1 MKHTLKTFLLA
12 FVAMMVPIVGWG
24 QTNVSTSY
32 LPYATAIPDG
42 SFAYTVAGVDGD
54 YLDLKQIEGSL
65 ILANTPVI
73 LAKSELPNSG
83 VANASASEYLLG
95 TLVNQ
100 SVTIETGYSYFQL
113 NVEDTI
119 WYKVTEESFANDAGK
134 AYLKFPDSMVAG
146 KEKLYTIKED
156 APQNSCGENLTW
168 TLTDGE
174 LVIEGTG
181 AMYNFED
188 EAAPWFASKDE
199 IVKLTIKSGVTS
211 VGNYAFNKCDKITDV
226 VISNGVTTLGTHAFG
241 YCDGLTVV
249 SLPPS
254 VKTIGWSAFYTCQ
267 NLTTVNL
274 SEGVTR
280 IGEYSFADCRNLS
293 KLNIP
298 EGVTEI
304 GQWAFR
310 KCSFTSLILPST
322 LKTIQSYAFFD
333 CYELTSLTCL
343 ATTPPGLWNEAFA
356 TMNLSVPIYVP
367 SGSVDAYKSKEQ
379 WNAFTILS
387 ICSSES
393 DHNFVNG
400 ICTKCGAYEPAVDS
414 NSDGT
419 YEIGN
424 AGQLF
429 WFAEKVNA
437 DNFSI
442 MSVVLTADIDLENR
456 LWTPIAHYSDHNSR
470 PNRSW
475 RGTLDGQN
483 HVIKN
488 LNVHVTDGSEAG
500 LFSRGFLATLRNFG
514 VINATVINDSPQ
526 SVRAGVVAG
535 EFDQCTVSNVFSAG
549 NLVVITSNKQKG
561 GIAGECHQSPLTNCY
576 TTYDILTDTNVHS
589 ATNCFYLAD
598 EANASSAG
606 TAVTAAQMA
615 SGEVAYKL
623 GNAYGQ
629 TIGSDALPVFG
640 GAKVNYG
647 YVSCVKG
654 YTNAEV
660 SDTPLNHNYENG
672 ICSVCGTYEAATD
685 SNGDGTYEIGNAG
698 QLFWFAEY
706 VNSGNYSARAVLTA
720 DIDLENRPWTPIG
733 YFNDAV
739 DPYIDLHYRG
749 IFDGQNHIIKNLNV
763 HITDGSEAGFF
774 SRTRDAS
781 LRNFGIVNA
790 TVISDPLG
798 DKSSRAG
805 VVGGELHYTTVDNVY
820 TCGNITVITEYP
832 QKGGIAGESSATR
845 LNNCY
850 TTYGILTPTKDVSVN
865 NCFYLGNETNASS
878 AGSFMTVEQM
888 ASGEMAYKL
897 GNAYGQTIGTD
908 AYPVLGGAKVNYGY
922 ISCTAT
928 EKAYSNSEVRETQG
942 HNYID
947 GVCEH
952 CSEVTEARW
961 GTSLANL
968 TQAGTLKEALAAAM
982 SGSANYILMQKDVAG
997 ITTNAD
1003 PYLYITGGDFTLDL
1017 NGCSLTCD
1025 VYGPNVRGGA
1035 NLIIT
1040 DTSANKDGELIGIY
1054 GNITVKDA
1062 TVSILEGTIRD
1073 GLMLVHSGGRLNI
1086 SGGTIATNAI
1096 RTNEGAVATI
1106 SGGTLTNKRL
1116 YYSGG
1121 KVDLSTYTDLPG
1133 IQVRYELDTP
1143 TVIGPETILLPDDC
1157 GIFDEDGVLTEILSG
1172 DLSDYTI
1179 AKLPTIWY
1187 TVNFDANGGVGEME
1201 DANANGKYRLPE
1213 CTFTAP
1219 EGKMF
1224 KAWSVNEVEYQPNAV
1239 ITVAGNTTITAVWAT
1254 PYTLA
1259 FSANGG
1265 VGSLVALKTL
1275 STLTLPEC
1283 PFLAPEGKEFKAWR
1297 IGENEYAAG
1306 SVATLTEDAVAYA
1319 VWNDA
1324 YSELEVD
1331 IMPMFP
1337 DAGEGTTVRIMRDG
1351 IEIDRVEIMV
1361 AGEHAHRWIPYD
1373 SNHEYTFYWESR
1385 LGVSSWDVDVEI
1397 HLGPERIFREFGHN
1411 LEHEYRDRPF
1421 LTIPAKSSAGSTL
1434 ETLNIIDGE
1443 LPEYNVL
1450 REAEVG
1456 TLTYQRTLPNLEWNA
1471 LFLPFEIPLSEL
1483 EADYEVAYFNDMHAY
1498 DRNTDGQIDELE
1510 MEIILLSEG
1519 TLHAN
1524 HPYLIRA
1531 KSEAAK
1537 ELNLSLT
1544 DATIY
1549 NTEDRTTIT
1558 CSSAYMNF
1566 ELVGVYEQK
1575 TAAELDGC
1583 YAITTEGVWAPVAA
1597 GAVLNPFRL
1606 YLNMEARSGS
1616 PVKVNPAAL
1625 SKIRIRKMG
1634 DSVATDIDAV
1644 GVEGAGKQVIYD
1656 LSGRRV
1662 ENPGKGLYIVN
1673 GKKVM
1678 MK

>member
-24 QTNVSTSY
+24 QTNVSTFY
-32 LPYATAIPDG
+32 LSVATAIPDG
-42 SFAYTVAGVDGD
+42 VLAYTVAGVDGD
-54 YLDLKQIEGSL
+54 YLDLKQIEGSQ
-65 ILANTPVI
+65 IPANTPVI
-73 LAKSELPNSG
+73 LAESELPNSG

-100 SVTIETGYSYFQL
+100 SVTIEAGYSYFQL
-113 NVEDTI
+113 NVEDAI
-119 WYKVTEESFANDAGK
+119 WYKVTEESFVNDAGK

-168 TLTDGE
+168 SLTDGE

-211 VGNYAFNKCDKITDV
+211 VGNYAFNKCDKIADV
-226 VISNGVTTLGTHAFG
+226 VIPNGVTTLGTHAFG
-241 YCDGLTVV
+241 FCDGLTVV

-254 VKTIGWSAFYTCQ
+254 VQTIGWSAFYECEG
-267 NLTTVNL
+267 LKTVNL

-310 KCSFTSLILPST
+310 NCSFTSLILPST
-322 LKTIQSYAFFD
+322 LTAIQSNAFFD
-333 CYELTSLTCL
+333 CNKLTSLTCL

-356 TMNLSVPIYVP
+356 RMNLSVPIYVP

-379 WNAFTILS
+379 WNAFTILP

-393 DHNFVNG
+393 EHNFVNG

-414 NSDGT
+414 NSDGY

-424 AGQLF
+424 AGQLY
-429 WFAEKVNA
+429 WFAAQVNRGSNYINA
-437 DNFSI
+437 
-442 MSVVLTADIDLENR
+442 VLTADIDLENR
-456 LWTPIAHYSDHNSR
+456 KWSPIGYYTDDPYVN
-470 PNRSW
+470 NCYK
-475 RGTLDGQN
+475 GVFDGNN

-488 LNVHVTDGSEAG
+488 LNVHVSDGSEAG
-500 LFSRGFLATLRNFG
+500 LFSRLTNGTLKNLG
-514 VINATVINDSPQ
+514 VINATVQ
-526 SVRAGVVAG
+526 SDHIIGGNSYRAGVLAG
-535 EFDQCTVSNVFSAG
+535 EINDAIITNVFSSGA
-549 NLVVITSNKQKG
+549 LSIVTDHQEKG
-561 GIAGECHQSPLTNCY
+561 GIAGECNHSILTNCY
-576 TTYDILTDTNVHS
+576 TTYGALAATNVRV

-629 TIGSDALPVFG
+629 TIG
-640 GAKVNYG
+640 
-647 YVSCVKG
+647 
-654 YTNAEV
+654 
-660 SDTPLNHNYENG
+660 
-672 ICSVCGTYEAATD
+672 
-685 SNGDGTYEIGNAG
+685 
-698 QLFWFAEY
+698 
-706 VNSGNYSARAVLTA
+706 
-720 DIDLENRPWTPIG
+720 
-733 YFNDAV
+733 
-739 DPYIDLHYRG
+739 
-749 IFDGQNHIIKNLNV
+749 
-763 HITDGSEAGFF
+763 
-774 SRTRDAS
+774 
-781 LRNFGIVNA
+781 
-790 TVISDPLG
+790 
-798 DKSSRAG
+798 
-805 VVGGELHYTTVDNVY
+805 
-820 TCGNITVITEYP
+820 
-832 QKGGIAGESSATR
+832 
-845 LNNCY
+845 
-850 TTYGILTPTKDVSVN
+850 
-865 NCFYLGNETNASS
+865 
-878 AGSFMTVEQM
+878 
-888 ASGEMAYKL
+888 
-897 GNAYGQTIGTD
+897 TD
-908 AYPVLGGAKVNYGY
+908 AYPVLGGAKVYYGY
-922 ISCTAT
+922 PSCTDS
-928 EKAYSNSEVRETQG
+928 EKSYSNEELPETPN
-942 HNYID
+942 HNYKD

-952 CSEVTEARW
+952 CSDVAEARW
-961 GTSLANL
+961 GESLANL

-1073 GLMLVHSGGRLNI
+1073 GLMLVRSGGRLNI
-1086 SGGTIATNAI
+1086 SGGTIATSAI
-1096 RTNEGAVATI
+1096 RTYEGAVATI

-1116 YYSGG
+1116 FYSGG

-1133 IQVRYELDTP
+1133 IQVSYELDTP

-1157 GIFDEDGVLTEILSG
+1157 GIFDEDGVFTEILSG

-1187 TVNFDANGGVGEME
+1187 TVNFDANGGAGEME

-1275 STLTLPEC
+1275 STVTLPEC

-1456 TLTYQRTLPNLEWNA
+1456 TLTYSRTLPNTEWNA
-1471 LFLPFEIPLSEL
+1471 LYLPFEIPLSEL
-1483 EADYEVAYFNDMHAY
+1483 EADYEVAYFNDMHSY
-1498 DRNTDGQIDELE
+1498 DRNRDGEIDELE
-1510 MEIILLSEG
+1510 MEIILIDEG

-1524 HPYLIRA
+1524 HPYFIRA
-1531 KSEAAK
+1531 TSDDAK
-1537 ELNLSLT
+1537 DLELVLN
-1544 DATIY
+1544 DVTICE
-1549 NTEDRTTIT
+1549 TENAQLT
-1558 CSSAYMNF
+1558 CSS
-1566 ELVGVYEQK
+1566 VYTK
-1575 TAAELDGC
+1575 FDLNGSYAKKSAAELEGC
-1583 YAITTEGVWAPVAA
+1583 YAISTEGVWAPLADGTA
-1597 GAVLNPFRL
+1597 LNPFRF
-1606 YLNMEARSGS
+1606 YLEITQLAGS
-1616 PVKVNPAAL
+1616 PVKVSSHAL
-1625 SKIRIRKMG
+1625 KSIRIRLNGQG
-1634 DSVATDIDAV
+1634 DTTDIQEVPTTTTDAAV
-1644 GVEGAGKQVIYD
+1644 YD

-1662 ENPGKGLYIVN
+1662 VNPGKGVYIVN

>member
-54 YLDLKQIEGSL
+54 YLDLKQIEGSQ
-65 ILANTPVI
+65 IPANIPVI
-73 LAKSELPNSG
+73 LAESELPNSG

-95 TLVNQ
+95 TLVDQ
-100 SVTIETGYSYFQL
+100 SVTIKTGYSYFQL
-113 NVEDTI
+113 NVEDAI
-119 WYKVTEESFANDAGK
+119 WYKVTGDSFINDAFK
-134 AYLKFPDSMVAG
+134 AYLKLPDHMVAG
-146 KEKLYTIKED
+146 KDKLYTIENN
-156 APQNSCGENLTW
+156 APQNSCGANLTW
-168 TLTDGE
+168 NLTDGE

-181 AMYNFED
+181 AMADFE
-188 EAAPWFASKDE
+188 AGTAPWYSYKDE

-211 VGNYAFNKCDKITDV
+211 VGSYAFNECGKIADV
-226 VISNGVTTLGTHAFG
+226 VIPNGVTSLGTHAFG

-254 VKTIGWSAFYTCQ
+254 VTTIGWSAFYECEG
-267 NLTTVNL
+267 LKAVNL

-293 KLNIP
+293 VFNIP

-310 KCSFTSLILPST
+310 NCSFTSLILPST
-322 LKTIQSYAFFD
+322 LTKIQSYAFFD
-333 CYELTSLTCL
+333 CGKLTSLTCL
-343 ATTPPGLWNEAFA
+343 ATTPPGLWDQAFGA
-356 TMNLSVPIYVP
+356 MNSSVNIYVP
-367 SGSVDAYKSKEQ
+367 SASVADYQSRDQ
-379 WNAFTILS
+379 WKAFTIQAV
-387 ICSSES
+387 CSSES

-400 ICTKCGAYEPAVDS
+400 ICAKCGAYEPAVDS
-414 NSDGT
+414 NSDGY

-429 WFAEKVNA
+429 WFAAHVNA
-437 DNFSI
+437 DNNNRRTNA
-442 MSVVLTADIDLENR
+442 VLTADIDLENR
-456 LWTPIAHYSDHNSR
+456 KWSPIGYHTDDPYVDNYY
-470 PNRSW
+470 
-475 RGTLDGQN
+475 RGVFDGNN

-488 LNVHVTDGSEAG
+488 LNVHVSDGSEAG
-500 LFSRGFLATLRNFG
+500 LFSRITYGTLKNVG
-514 VINATVINDSPQ
+514 VINATVQ
-526 SVRAGVVAG
+526 SDHIIGGNSYRAGVLAG
-535 EFDQCTVSNVFSAG
+535 EINDATITNVFSRGA
-549 NLVVITSNKQKG
+549 LSIVTDHQEKG
-561 GIAGECHQSPLTNCY
+561 GIAGECNNSILTNCY
-576 TTYDILTDTNVHS
+576 TTYGALTATNVRV

-615 SGEVAYKL
+615 SGEV
-623 GNAYGQ
+623 
-629 TIGSDALPVFG
+629 
-640 GAKVNYG
+640 
-647 YVSCVKG
+647 
-654 YTNAEV
+654 
-660 SDTPLNHNYENG
+660 
-672 ICSVCGTYEAATD
+672 
-685 SNGDGTYEIGNAG
+685 
-698 QLFWFAEY
+698 
-706 VNSGNYSARAVLTA
+706 
-720 DIDLENRPWTPIG
+720 
-733 YFNDAV
+733 
-739 DPYIDLHYRG
+739 
-749 IFDGQNHIIKNLNV
+749 
-763 HITDGSEAGFF
+763 
-774 SRTRDAS
+774 
-781 LRNFGIVNA
+781 
-790 TVISDPLG
+790 
-798 DKSSRAG
+798 
-805 VVGGELHYTTVDNVY
+805 
-820 TCGNITVITEYP
+820 
-832 QKGGIAGESSATR
+832 
-845 LNNCY
+845 
-850 TTYGILTPTKDVSVN
+850 
-865 NCFYLGNETNASS
+865 
-878 AGSFMTVEQM
+878 
-888 ASGEMAYKL
+888 AYKL

-928 EKAYSNSEVRETQG
+928 EKAYSNSEVRETPN

-952 CSEVTEARW
+952 CSDVAEARW
-961 GTSLANL
+961 GESLANL
-968 TQAGTLKEALAAAM
+968 THAGTMKEAFAAAM

-997 ITTNAD
+997 MTDSQNPTF
-1003 PYLYITGGDFTLDL
+1003 YIEGGDFTLDL
-1017 NGCSLTCD
+1017 NGCSLTFD
-1025 VYGPNVRGGA
+1025 VYGPYVRGGA

-1040 DTSANKDGELIGIY
+1040 DTSANKDGELIGMY
-1054 GNITVKDA
+1054 GNIGVYDA
-1062 TVSILEGTIRD
+1062 TVSILEGTI
-1073 GLMLVHSGGRLNI
+1073 GGGFINLFAGNFNVSGGV
-1086 SGGTIATNAI
+1086 IATSAI
-1096 RTNEGAVATI
+1096 RTRTGSVTTI
-1106 SGGTLTNKRL
+1106 SGGVFTRRAF
-1116 YYSGG
+1116 YYMGG
-1121 KVDLSTYTDLPG
+1121 KLDLSAYPNPSGLNV
-1133 IQVRYELDTP
+1133 IYELDTP
-1143 TVIGPETILLPDDC
+1143 IVVGAETIVLPTGYC
-1157 GIFDEDGVLTEILSG
+1157 IFDNEGFITETLSG
-1172 DLSDYTI
+1172 ANDFTI
-1179 AKLPTIWY
+1179 AEYPTTWY
-1187 TVNFDANGGVGEME
+1187 AIDFDANGGAGEME
-1201 DANANGKYRLPE
+1201 DVSSHGKYRLPE
-1213 CTFTAP
+1213 CAFTAP

-1224 KAWSVNEVEYQPNAV
+1224 KAWLVNEVECQPNDV
-1239 ITVAGNTTITAVWAT
+1239 ITITENTTITAVWAT

-1265 VGSLVALKTL
+1265 VGSLVALKTM
-1275 STLTLPEC
+1275 STVTLPEC

-1319 VWNDA
+1319 VWKDA
-1324 YSELEVD
+1324 FAVHELDVF
-1331 IMPMFP
+1331 IFPMNP
-1337 DAGEGTTVRIMRDG
+1337 DAGEGATVRIMRDG
-1351 IEIDRVEIMV
+1351 LEFGRVEIMD
-1361 AGEHAHRWIPYD
+1361 AGEPAHRLIPYD
-1373 SNHEYTFYWESR
+1373 SNREYTFYWESR
-1385 LGVSSWDVDVEI
+1385 LGVSSSEVDVEI
-1397 HLGPERIFREFGHN
+1397 HLGPELVFLEFGHYI
-1411 LEHEYRDRPF
+1411 EHEYRDRPF
-1421 LTIPAKSSAGSTL
+1421 LTIPAKASAGSTL

-1456 TLTYQRTLPNLEWNA
+1456 TLTYQRTLPNQEWNA
-1471 LFLPFEIPLSEL
+1471 LFLPFEIPMSEL

-1544 DATIY
+1544 DATIC

-1583 YAITTEGVWAPVAA
+1583 YAITTEGAWAPVAA

-1644 GVEGAGKQVIYD
+1644 GAEGAGKQVIYD

-1662 ENPGKGLYIVN
+1662 VNPGKGMYIVN
-1673 GKKVM
+1673 GKKVVL
-1678 MK
+1678 K

>member
-24 QTNVSTSY
+24 QTNLSTSY
-32 LPYATAIPDG
+32 LPYETEIPDG

-54 YLDLKQIEGSL
+54 YLDLKQIEGSQ
-65 ILANTPVI
+65 IPANTPVI
-73 LAKSELPNSG
+73 LAESELPNSG

-100 SVTIETGYSYFQL
+100 SVTIEAGYSYFQL
-113 NVEDTI
+113 NVEDAI
-119 WYKVTEESFANDAGK
+119 WYKVTGDSFINEAFK
-134 AYLKFPDSMVAG
+134 AYLKFPDSMVTG
-146 KEKLYTIKED
+146 KDKLYTIENN

-168 TLTDGE
+168 SLTDGE

-188 EAAPWFASKDE
+188 EAAPWFTCKDE

-249 SLPPS
+249 SLPSS
-254 VKTIGWSAFYTCQ
+254 VKTIGWSAFYACR

-280 IGEYSFADCRNLS
+280 IGEYSFADCENLS

-298 EGVTEI
+298 EGVTAI

-310 KCSFTSLILPST
+310 NCSFTSLILPST
-322 LKTIQSYAFFD
+322 LTTIQSCAFFD
-333 CYELTSLTCL
+333 CEELSSLTCL

-367 SGSVDAYKSKEQ
+367 STSVADYQLQEQ
-379 WNAFTILS
+379 WNAFTIKAV
-387 ICSSES
+387 CSSES

-414 NSDGT
+414 NGDGY

-424 AGQLF
+424 AGQLY
-429 WFAEKVNA
+429 WFAAQVNRGSNYINA
-437 DNFSI
+437 
-442 MSVVLTADIDLENR
+442 VLTADIDLENR
-456 LWTPIAHYSDHNSR
+456 KWSPIGYYTDDPYVN
-470 PNRSW
+470 NCYK
-475 RGTLDGQN
+475 GVFDGNN

-488 LNVHVTDGSEAG
+488 LNVHVSDGSEAG
-500 LFSRGFLATLRNFG
+500 LFSRLTNGTLKNLG
-514 VINATVINDSPQ
+514 VINATVQ
-526 SVRAGVVAG
+526 SDHIIGGNSYRAGVLAG
-535 EFDQCTVSNVFSAG
+535 EINDAIITNVFSSGA
-549 NLVVITSNKQKG
+549 LSIVTDHQEKG
-561 GIAGECHQSPLTNCY
+561 GIAGECNHSILTNCY
-576 TTYDILTDTNVHS
+576 TTYGALAATNVRV

-629 TIGSDALPVFG
+629 TIG
-640 GAKVNYG
+640 
-647 YVSCVKG
+647 
-654 YTNAEV
+654 T
-660 SDTPLNHNYENG
+660 
-672 ICSVCGTYEAATD
+672 
-685 SNGDGTYEIGNAG
+685 
-698 QLFWFAEY
+698 
-706 VNSGNYSARAVLTA
+706 
-720 DIDLENRPWTPIG
+720 
-733 YFNDAV
+733 
-739 DPYIDLHYRG
+739 
-749 IFDGQNHIIKNLNV
+749 
-763 HITDGSEAGFF
+763 
-774 SRTRDAS
+774 DAS
-781 LRNFGIVNA
+781 
-790 TVISDPLG
+790 
-798 DKSSRAG
+798 
-805 VVGGELHYTTVDNVY
+805 
-820 TCGNITVITEYP
+820 
-832 QKGGIAGESSATR
+832 
-845 LNNCY
+845 
-850 TTYGILTPTKDVSVN
+850 
-865 NCFYLGNETNASS
+865 
-878 AGSFMTVEQM
+878 
-888 ASGEMAYKL
+888 
-897 GNAYGQTIGTD
+897 
-908 AYPVLGGAKVNYGY
+908 PVLGGAKVYYGY
-922 ISCTAT
+922 PSCTDS
-928 EKAYSNSEVRETQG
+928 EKSYSNEELPETPT

-961 GTSLANL
+961 GTSFANL

-1116 YYSGG
+1116 FYSGG

-1157 GIFDEDGVLTEILSG
+1157 GIFDEDGVFTEILSG
-1172 DLSDYTI
+1172 NLSYYTI

-1187 TVNFDANGGVGEME
+1187 TVNFDANGGAGEME

-1213 CTFTAP
+1213 CTFIAP

-1239 ITVAGNTTITAVWAT
+1239 ITVAGNTTITAVWET

-1275 STLTLPEC
+1275 STVTLPEC

-1319 VWNDA
+1319 VWKDA
-1324 YSELEVD
+1324 ASGRLTIELHDSFGLGWGDMPEASFLLIKKDGDYYEEVRCQEV
-1331 IMPMFP
+1331 PM
-1337 DAGEGTTVRIMRDG
+1337 TIRDF
-1351 IEIDRVEIMV
+1351 D
-1361 AGEHAHRWIPYD
+1361 YD
-1373 SNHEYTFYWESR
+1373 PNAEYTFYWYSGPLAHEEEYQIEIR
-1385 LGVSSWDVDVEI
+1385 LGDTRLYS
-1397 HLGPERIFREFGHN
+1397 GHS
-1411 LEHEYRDRPF
+1411 HEVMDYYDRPF
-1421 LTIPAKSSAGSTL
+1421 LTIPQKTQVTTV

-1443 LPEYNVL
+1443 LPEYLVL

-1456 TLTYQRTLPNLEWNA
+1456 TLTYQRTLPNQEWNA

-1510 MEIILLSEG
+1510 MEIILLTEG

-1531 KSEAAK
+1531 KSETAK

-1544 DATIY
+1544 DATIC

-1583 YAITTEGVWAPVAA
+1583 YAITTEGAWAPVAA

-1606 YLNMEARSGS
+1606 YLNMEARSGL

-1644 GVEGAGKQVIYD
+1644 GAEGAGKQVIYD

-1662 ENPGKGLYIVN
+1662 VNPGKGMYIVN
-1673 GKKVM
+1673 GKKVVL
-1678 MK
+1678 K

>member
-1 MKHTLKTFLLA
+1 
-12 FVAMMVPIVGWG
+12 MVPIVGWG

-54 YLDLKQIEGSL
+54 YLDLKQIEGSQ
-65 ILANTPVI
+65 IPANTPVI
-73 LAKSELPNSG
+73 LAESELPNSG

-113 NVEDTI
+113 NVEDAI
-119 WYKVTEESFANDAGK
+119 WYKVTEESFVNDAGK

-181 AMYNFED
+181 VMYD
-188 EAAPWFASKDE
+188 YEAGTAPWYSYKDE

-211 VGNYAFNKCDKITDV
+211 VGHYAFNECSKIADV
-226 VISNGVTTLGTHAFG
+226 VIPNGVTTLGTHAFG

-267 NLTTVNL
+267 NLKTVNL

-280 IGEYSFADCRNLS
+280 IGEYSFADCRKLS
-293 KLNIP
+293 VFNIP

-310 KCSFTSLILPST
+310 NCSFTSLILPST
-322 LKTIQSYAFFD
+322 LTTIQSCAFYD
-333 CYELTSLTCL
+333 CNKLTSLTCL
-343 ATTPPGLWNEAFA
+343 ATTPPGLWGEAFA
-356 TMNLSVPIYVP
+356 TMNLSMPIYVP
-367 SGSVDAYKSKEQ
+367 STSVADYQSQ
-379 WNAFTILS
+379 DPWNTFTIQAV
-387 ICSSES
+387 CSGES

-414 NSDGT
+414 NSDGY

-424 AGQLF
+424 AGQLY
-429 WFAEKVNA
+429 WFAAHVSA
-437 DNFSI
+437 DNNNRRSNA
-442 MSVVLTADIDLENR
+442 VLTADIDLENR
-456 LWTPIAHYSDHNSR
+456 KWTPIAYFNEAVNPYVDN
-470 PNRSW
+470 NYY
-475 RGTLDGQN
+475 GVFDGNN

-488 LNVHVTDGSEAG
+488 LNVHVSDGSEAG
-500 LFSRGFLATLRNFG
+500 LFSRITNGTLKNLG
-514 VINATVINDSPQ
+514 VINATVQ
-526 SVRAGVVAG
+526 SDHIIGGNSYRAGVLAG
-535 EFDQCTVSNVFSAG
+535 EINSAIITNVFSSGA
-549 NLVVITSNKQKG
+549 LSIVTDHQQKG
-561 GIAGECHQSPLTNCY
+561 GIAGECNNSVLTNCY
-576 TTYDILTDTNVHS
+576 TTYSALTATNVRV

-598 EANASSAG
+598 EANANSAG

-629 TIGSDALPVFG
+629 TIG
-640 GAKVNYG
+640 
-647 YVSCVKG
+647 
-654 YTNAEV
+654 T
-660 SDTPLNHNYENG
+660 
-672 ICSVCGTYEAATD
+672 
-685 SNGDGTYEIGNAG
+685 
-698 QLFWFAEY
+698 
-706 VNSGNYSARAVLTA
+706 
-720 DIDLENRPWTPIG
+720 
-733 YFNDAV
+733 
-739 DPYIDLHYRG
+739 
-749 IFDGQNHIIKNLNV
+749 
-763 HITDGSEAGFF
+763 
-774 SRTRDAS
+774 DAS
-781 LRNFGIVNA
+781 
-790 TVISDPLG
+790 
-798 DKSSRAG
+798 
-805 VVGGELHYTTVDNVY
+805 
-820 TCGNITVITEYP
+820 
-832 QKGGIAGESSATR
+832 
-845 LNNCY
+845 
-850 TTYGILTPTKDVSVN
+850 
-865 NCFYLGNETNASS
+865 
-878 AGSFMTVEQM
+878 
-888 ASGEMAYKL
+888 
-897 GNAYGQTIGTD
+897 
-908 AYPVLGGAKVNYGY
+908 PVLGSAKVNYGY
-922 ISCTAT
+922 ISCTAI

-1054 GNITVKDA
+1054 GNITVNDA

-1073 GLMLVHSGGRLNI
+1073 GLMLVRSGGRLNI

-1096 RTNEGAVATI
+1096 RTYEGAVVTI

-1116 YYSGG
+1116 FYSGG
-1121 KVDLSTYTDLPG
+1121 KIDLSTYTDLPG
-1133 IQVRYELDTP
+1133 IQVSYELDTP

-1157 GIFDEDGVLTEILSG
+1157 GIFDEDGVFTEILSG
-1172 DLSDYTI
+1172 NLSYYTI

-1239 ITVAGNTTITAVWAT
+1239 ITVAENTTITAVWAT

-1275 STLTLPEC
+1275 STVTLPEC

-1319 VWNDA
+1319 VWRDA
-1324 YSELEVD
+1324 YSELDVE
-1331 IMPMFP
+1331 IMPMIP
-1337 DAGEGTTVRIMRDG
+1337 DAGEGATVRIMRDG
-1351 IEIDRVEIMV
+1351 IEIERVEIMV
-1361 AGEHAHRWIPYD
+1361 AGASAHCWIPYD
-1373 SNHEYTFYWESR
+1373 SNSEYTFYWESR
-1385 LGVSSWDVDVEI
+1385 LEPSSWEVEVNI
-1397 HLGPERIFREFGHN
+1397 RLGSERIFRESGHY
-1411 LEHEYRDRPF
+1411 LEHEYRDIPF

-1456 TLTYQRTLPNLEWNA
+1456 TLTYQRTLPNQEWNA
-1471 LFLPFEIPLSEL
+1471 LYLPFEIPLSEL
-1483 EADYEVAYFNDMHAY
+1483 EADYEVAYFNDMHSY
-1498 DRNTDGQIDELE
+1498 DRNRDGEIDELE
-1510 MEIILLSEG
+1510 MEIILIDEG

-1524 HPYLIRA
+1524 HPYFIRA
-1531 KSEAAK
+1531 TSDDAK
-1537 ELNLSLT
+1537 DLELVLN
-1544 DATIY
+1544 DVTICE
-1549 NTEDRTTIT
+1549 TENAQLT
-1558 CSSAYMNF
+1558 CSS
-1566 ELVGVYEQK
+1566 VYTK
-1575 TAAELDGC
+1575 FDLNGSYAKKSAAELEGC
-1583 YAITTEGVWAPVAA
+1583 YAISTEGVWAPLADGTA
-1597 GAVLNPFRL
+1597 LNPFRF
-1606 YLNMEARSGS
+1606 YLEITQLAGS
-1616 PVKVNPAAL
+1616 PVKVSSHAL
-1625 SKIRIRKMG
+1625 QTIRIRLNGHGNTTEIME
-1634 DSVATDIDAV
+1634 VPITTTDAAV
-1644 GVEGAGKQVIYD
+1644 YD

-1662 ENPGKGLYIVN
+1662 VNPGKGVYIVN

>member
-24 QTNVSTSY
+24 QTNLFTST
-32 LPYATAIPDG
+32 P
-42 SFAYTVAGVDGD
+42 
-54 YLDLKQIEGSL
+54 E
-65 ILANTPVI
+65 
-73 LAKSELPNSG
+73 
-83 VANASASEYLLG
+83 
-95 TLVNQ
+95 
-100 SVTIETGYSYFQL
+100 
-113 NVEDTI
+113 
-119 WYKVTEESFANDAGK
+119 
-134 AYLKFPDSMVAG
+134 
-146 KEKLYTIKED
+146 
-156 APQNSCGENLTW
+156 NSCGENLTW
-168 TLTDGE
+168 SLSDGE

-181 AMYNFED
+181 VMYDFEAG
-188 EAAPWFASKDE
+188 AAPWYSHKDE

-211 VGNYAFNKCDKITDV
+211 VGHYAFYECDKIADV
-226 VISNGVTTLGTHAFG
+226 VISNGVTTLGTNSFG
-241 YCDGLTVV
+241 RCSGLTVV

-254 VKTIGWSAFYTCQ
+254 VQTIGWSAFDGCV
-267 NLTTVNL
+267 NLETVNL

-280 IGEYSFADCRNLS
+280 IGEYAFARCS
-293 KLNIP
+293 KLSIINIP
-298 EGVTEI
+298 EGVTDI
-304 GQWAFR
+304 AQHAFDGCR
-310 KCSFTSLILPST
+310 FDNLILPST
-322 LKTIQSYAFFD
+322 LTAIQGRAFSAVHKI
-333 CYELTSLTCL
+333 TSLTCL
-343 ATTPPGLWNEAFA
+343 AETPPALWDKALYMQESM
-356 TMNLSVPIYVP
+356 TIYVP

-379 WNAFTILS
+379 WNAFTILP

-414 NSDGT
+414 NSDGY

-424 AGQLF
+424 AGQLY
-429 WFAEKVNA
+429 WFAAQVNRGSNYINA
-437 DNFSI
+437 
-442 MSVVLTADIDLENR
+442 VLTADIDLENR
-456 LWTPIAHYSDHNSR
+456 KWSPIGYYTDDPYVN
-470 PNRSW
+470 NCYK
-475 RGTLDGQN
+475 GVFDGNN

-488 LNVHVTDGSEAG
+488 LNVHVSDGSEAG
-500 LFSRGFLATLRNFG
+500 LFSRLTNGTLKNLG
-514 VINATVINDSPQ
+514 VINATVQ
-526 SVRAGVVAG
+526 SDHIIGGNSYRAGVLAG
-535 EFDQCTVSNVFSAG
+535 EINDAIITNVFSSGA
-549 NLVVITSNKQKG
+549 LSIVTDHQEKG
-561 GIAGECHQSPLTNCY
+561 GIAGECNHSILTNCY
-576 TTYDILTDTNVHS
+576 TTYGALAATNVRV
-589 ATNCFYLAD
+589 ATYCFYLAD

-629 TIGSDALPVFG
+629 TIG
-640 GAKVNYG
+640 
-647 YVSCVKG
+647 
-654 YTNAEV
+654 T
-660 SDTPLNHNYENG
+660 
-672 ICSVCGTYEAATD
+672 
-685 SNGDGTYEIGNAG
+685 
-698 QLFWFAEY
+698 
-706 VNSGNYSARAVLTA
+706 
-720 DIDLENRPWTPIG
+720 
-733 YFNDAV
+733 
-739 DPYIDLHYRG
+739 
-749 IFDGQNHIIKNLNV
+749 
-763 HITDGSEAGFF
+763 
-774 SRTRDAS
+774 DAS
-781 LRNFGIVNA
+781 
-790 TVISDPLG
+790 
-798 DKSSRAG
+798 
-805 VVGGELHYTTVDNVY
+805 
-820 TCGNITVITEYP
+820 
-832 QKGGIAGESSATR
+832 
-845 LNNCY
+845 
-850 TTYGILTPTKDVSVN
+850 
-865 NCFYLGNETNASS
+865 
-878 AGSFMTVEQM
+878 
-888 ASGEMAYKL
+888 
-897 GNAYGQTIGTD
+897 
-908 AYPVLGGAKVNYGY
+908 PVLGGAKVYYGY
-922 ISCTAT
+922 PSCTDS
-928 EKAYSNSEVRETQG
+928 EKSYSNEELPETPT

-961 GTSLANL
+961 GTSFANL

-1073 GLMLVHSGGRLNI
+1073 GLMLVRSGGRLNI
-1086 SGGTIATNAI
+1086 SGGTIATSAI
-1096 RTNEGAVATI
+1096 RTYEGAVATI

-1116 YYSGG
+1116 FYSGG
-1121 KVDLSTYTDLPG
+1121 KVDLSTYTDIPG
-1133 IQVRYELDTP
+1133 IQVSYELDTP

-1157 GIFDEDGVLTEILSG
+1157 GIFDEDGVFTEILSG
-1172 DLSDYTI
+1172 NLSYYTI

-1187 TVNFDANGGVGEME
+1187 TVNFDANGGAGEME

-1239 ITVAGNTTITAVWAT
+1239 ITVAENTTITAVWAT

-1275 STLTLPEC
+1275 STVTLPEC

-1297 IGENEYAAG
+1297 IGENEYVAG

-1319 VWNDA
+1319 VWKDA
-1324 YSELEVD
+1324 YSELEVA
-1331 IMPMFP
+1331 IFPMP

-1456 TLTYQRTLPNLEWNA
+1456 TLTYQRTLPNTEWNA
-1471 LFLPFEIPLSEL
+1471 LYLPFEIPLSEL
-1483 EADYEVAYFNDMHAY
+1483 EADYEVAYFNDMHSY
-1498 DRNTDGQIDELE
+1498 DRNRDGEIDELE
-1510 MEIILLSEG
+1510 MEIILIDEG

-1524 HPYLIRA
+1524 HPYFIRA
-1531 KSEAAK
+1531 TSDDAK
-1537 ELNLSLT
+1537 DLELVLN
-1544 DATIY
+1544 DVTICETV
-1549 NTEDRTTIT
+1549 NTQLT
-1558 CSSAYMNF
+1558 CSS
-1566 ELVGVYEQK
+1566 VYTK
-1575 TAAELDGC
+1575 FDLNGSYAKKSAAELEGC
-1583 YAITTEGVWAPVAA
+1583 YAISTEGVWAPLADGTA
-1597 GAVLNPFRL
+1597 LNPFRF
-1606 YLNMEARSGS
+1606 YLEITQLAGS
-1616 PVKVNPAAL
+1616 PVKVSSHAL
-1625 SKIRIRKMG
+1625 KSIRIRLNGQG
-1634 DSVATDIDAV
+1634 DTTDIQEVPTTTTDAAV
-1644 GVEGAGKQVIYD
+1644 YD

-1662 ENPGKGLYIVN
+1662 VNPGKGVYIVN

>member
-24 QTNVSTSY
+24 QTNLFTST
-32 LPYATAIPDG
+32 P
-42 SFAYTVAGVDGD
+42 
-54 YLDLKQIEGSL
+54 E
-65 ILANTPVI
+65 
-73 LAKSELPNSG
+73 
-83 VANASASEYLLG
+83 
-95 TLVNQ
+95 
-100 SVTIETGYSYFQL
+100 
-113 NVEDTI
+113 
-119 WYKVTEESFANDAGK
+119 
-134 AYLKFPDSMVAG
+134 
-146 KEKLYTIKED
+146 
-156 APQNSCGENLTW
+156 NSCGENLTW
-168 TLTDGE
+168 SLSDGE

-181 AMYNFED
+181 VMYDFEAG
-188 EAAPWFASKDE
+188 AAPWYSHKDE

-211 VGNYAFNKCDKITDV
+211 VGHYAFYECDKIADV
-226 VISNGVTTLGTHAFG
+226 VISNGVTTLGTNSFG
-241 YCDGLTVV
+241 RCSGLTVV

-254 VKTIGWSAFYTCQ
+254 VQTIGWSAFDGCV
-267 NLTTVNL
+267 NLETVNL

-280 IGEYSFADCRNLS
+280 IGEYAFARCS
-293 KLNIP
+293 KLSIINIP
-298 EGVTEI
+298 EGVTDI
-304 GQWAFR
+304 AQHAFDGCR
-310 KCSFTSLILPST
+310 FDNLILPST
-322 LKTIQSYAFFD
+322 LTAIQGRAFSAVHKI
-333 CYELTSLTCL
+333 TSLTCL
-343 ATTPPGLWNEAFA
+343 AETPPALWDKALYMQESM
-356 TMNLSVPIYVP
+356 TIYVP

-379 WNAFTILS
+379 WNAFTILP

-414 NSDGT
+414 NSDGY

-424 AGQLF
+424 AGQLY
-429 WFAEKVNA
+429 WFAAQVNRGSNYINA
-437 DNFSI
+437 
-442 MSVVLTADIDLENR
+442 VLTADIDLENR
-456 LWTPIAHYSDHNSR
+456 KWSPIGYYTDDPYVN
-470 PNRSW
+470 NCYK
-475 RGTLDGQN
+475 GVFDGNN

-488 LNVHVTDGSEAG
+488 LNVHVSDGSEAG
-500 LFSRGFLATLRNFG
+500 LFSRLTNGTLKNLG
-514 VINATVINDSPQ
+514 VINATVQ
-526 SVRAGVVAG
+526 SDHIIGGNSYRAGVLAG
-535 EFDQCTVSNVFSAG
+535 EINDAIITNVFSSGA
-549 NLVVITSNKQKG
+549 LSIVTDHQEKG
-561 GIAGECHQSPLTNCY
+561 GIAGECNHSILTNCY
-576 TTYDILTDTNVHS
+576 TTYGALAATNVRV
-589 ATNCFYLAD
+589 ATYCFYLAD

-629 TIGSDALPVFG
+629 TIG
-640 GAKVNYG
+640 
-647 YVSCVKG
+647 
-654 YTNAEV
+654 T
-660 SDTPLNHNYENG
+660 
-672 ICSVCGTYEAATD
+672 
-685 SNGDGTYEIGNAG
+685 
-698 QLFWFAEY
+698 
-706 VNSGNYSARAVLTA
+706 
-720 DIDLENRPWTPIG
+720 
-733 YFNDAV
+733 
-739 DPYIDLHYRG
+739 
-749 IFDGQNHIIKNLNV
+749 
-763 HITDGSEAGFF
+763 
-774 SRTRDAS
+774 DAS
-781 LRNFGIVNA
+781 
-790 TVISDPLG
+790 
-798 DKSSRAG
+798 
-805 VVGGELHYTTVDNVY
+805 
-820 TCGNITVITEYP
+820 
-832 QKGGIAGESSATR
+832 
-845 LNNCY
+845 
-850 TTYGILTPTKDVSVN
+850 
-865 NCFYLGNETNASS
+865 
-878 AGSFMTVEQM
+878 
-888 ASGEMAYKL
+888 
-897 GNAYGQTIGTD
+897 
-908 AYPVLGGAKVNYGY
+908 PVLGGAKVYYGY
-922 ISCTAT
+922 PSCTDS
-928 EKAYSNSEVRETQG
+928 EKSYSNEELPETPT

-961 GTSLANL
+961 GTSFANL

-1073 GLMLVHSGGRLNI
+1073 GLMLVRSGGRLNI

-1116 YYSGG
+1116 FYSGG
-1121 KVDLSTYTDLPG
+1121 KVDLSTYTDIPG
-1133 IQVRYELDTP
+1133 IQVSYELDTP

-1157 GIFDEDGVLTEILSG
+1157 GIFDEDGVFTEILSG
-1172 DLSDYTI
+1172 NLSYYTI

-1187 TVNFDANGGVGEME
+1187 TVNFDANGGAGEME

-1239 ITVAGNTTITAVWAT
+1239 ITVAENTTITAVWAT

-1275 STLTLPEC
+1275 STVTLPEC

-1297 IGENEYAAG
+1297 IGENEYVAG

-1319 VWNDA
+1319 VWKDA
-1324 YSELEVD
+1324 YSELEVA
-1331 IMPMFP
+1331 IFPMP

-1456 TLTYQRTLPNLEWNA
+1456 TLTYQRTLPNTEWNA
-1471 LFLPFEIPLSEL
+1471 LYLPFEIPLSEL
-1483 EADYEVAYFNDMHAY
+1483 EADYEVAYFNDMHSY
-1498 DRNTDGQIDELE
+1498 DRNRDGEIDELE
-1510 MEIILLSEG
+1510 MEIILIDEG

-1524 HPYLIRA
+1524 HPYFIRA
-1531 KSEAAK
+1531 TSDDAK
-1537 ELNLSLT
+1537 DLELVLN
-1544 DATIY
+1544 DVTICETV
-1549 NTEDRTTIT
+1549 NTQLT
-1558 CSSAYMNF
+1558 CSS
-1566 ELVGVYEQK
+1566 VYTK
-1575 TAAELDGC
+1575 FDLNGSYAKKSAAELEGC
-1583 YAITTEGVWAPVAA
+1583 YAISTEGVWAPLADGTA
-1597 GAVLNPFRL
+1597 LNPFRF
-1606 YLNMEARSGS
+1606 YLEITQLAGS
-1616 PVKVNPAAL
+1616 PVKVSSHAL
-1625 SKIRIRKMG
+1625 KSIRIRLNGQG
-1634 DSVATDIDAV
+1634 DTTDIQEVPTTTTDAAV
-1644 GVEGAGKQVIYD
+1644 YD

-1662 ENPGKGLYIVN
+1662 VNPGKGVYIVN

>member
-24 QTNVSTSY
+24 QTNVSTSC

-54 YLDLKQIEGSL
+54 YLDLKQIEGSQ
-65 ILANTPVI
+65 IPANTPVI
-73 LAKSELPNSG
+73 LAESELPNSG

-95 TLVNQ
+95 TLVDQ

-113 NVEDTI
+113 NVEDAI
-119 WYKVTEESFANDAGK
+119 WYKVTGDSFINEAFK
-134 AYLKFPDSMVAG
+134 AYLKFPDSMVTG
-146 KEKLYTIKED
+146 KDKLYTIENN
-156 APQNSCGENLTW
+156 APQNSCGANLTW
-168 TLTDGE
+168 NLTDGE

-181 AMYNFED
+181 AMYDFEVGT
-188 EAAPWFASKDE
+188 APWYSYKDE

-211 VGNYAFNKCDKITDV
+211 VGHYAFNECSKIADV
-226 VISNGVTTLGTHAFG
+226 VIPNGVTTLGTHAFG

-254 VKTIGWSAFYTCQ
+254 VTTIGWSAFYACR

-293 KLNIP
+293 VFNIP

-310 KCSFTSLILPST
+310 NCSFTSLILPST
-322 LKTIQSYAFFD
+322 LAAIQSNVFFD
-333 CYELTSLTCL
+333 CNKLTSLTCL
-343 ATTPPGLWNEAFA
+343 ATTPPELWGEAFA
-356 TMNLSVPIYVP
+356 TMNLSMPIYVP
-367 SGSVDAYKSKEQ
+367 SGSLDAYKSKGQ
-379 WNAFTILS
+379 WNAFTILP

-414 NSDGT
+414 NSDGY

-424 AGQLF
+424 AGQLY
-429 WFAEKVNA
+429 WFAAHVSA
-437 DNFSI
+437 DNNNRRSNA
-442 MSVVLTADIDLENR
+442 VLTADIDLENR
-456 LWTPIAHYSDHNSR
+456 KWTPIAYFNEAVNPYVDN
-470 PNRSW
+470 NYY
-475 RGTLDGQN
+475 GVFDGNN

-488 LNVHVTDGSEAG
+488 LNVHVSDGSEAG
-500 LFSRGFLATLRNFG
+500 LFSRITNGTLKNLG
-514 VINATVINDSPQ
+514 VINATVQ
-526 SVRAGVVAG
+526 SDHIIGGNSYRAGVLAG
-535 EFDQCTVSNVFSAG
+535 EINDAIITNVFSSGA
-549 NLVVITSNKQKG
+549 LSIVTDHQEKG
-561 GIAGECHQSPLTNCY
+561 GIAGECNNSVLTNCY
-576 TTYDILTDTNVHS
+576 TTYGALTATNVRV

-598 EANASSAG
+598 EANANSAG
-606 TAVTAAQMA
+606 VAVTAAQMA
-615 SGEVAYKL
+615 SGEVAY
-623 GNAYGQ
+623 N
-629 TIGSDALPVFG
+629 
-640 GAKVNYG
+640 
-647 YVSCVKG
+647 
-654 YTNAEV
+654 
-660 SDTPLNHNYENG
+660 
-672 ICSVCGTYEAATD
+672 
-685 SNGDGTYEIGNAG
+685 
-698 QLFWFAEY
+698 
-706 VNSGNYSARAVLTA
+706 
-720 DIDLENRPWTPIG
+720 
-733 YFNDAV
+733 
-739 DPYIDLHYRG
+739 
-749 IFDGQNHIIKNLNV
+749 
-763 HITDGSEAGFF
+763 
-774 SRTRDAS
+774 
-781 LRNFGIVNA
+781 
-790 TVISDPLG
+790 
-798 DKSSRAG
+798 
-805 VVGGELHYTTVDNVY
+805 
-820 TCGNITVITEYP
+820 
-832 QKGGIAGESSATR
+832 
-845 LNNCY
+845 
-850 TTYGILTPTKDVSVN
+850 
-865 NCFYLGNETNASS
+865 
-878 AGSFMTVEQM
+878 
-888 ASGEMAYKL
+888 L

-961 GTSLANL
+961 GASLANL

-997 ITTNAD
+997 ITTNVD

-1025 VYGPNVRGGA
+1025 VYGPNVSGGA

-1054 GNITVKDA
+1054 GNISVNDA

-1073 GLMLVHSGGRLNI
+1073 GLILVRGRLNI

-1096 RTNEGAVATI
+1096 RTYEGAVATI

-1121 KVDLSTYTDLPG
+1121 KLDLSTYTDLPG
-1133 IQVRYELDTP
+1133 IDVRYEQDTP

-1157 GIFDEDGVLTEILSG
+1157 GIFDEDGVFTEILSG
-1172 DLSDYTI
+1172 DLSHYTI

-1187 TVNFDANGGVGEME
+1187 TVNFDANGGAGEME

-1239 ITVAGNTTITAVWAT
+1239 ITVAGNTTITAVWET

-1275 STLTLPEC
+1275 STVTLPEC
-1283 PFLAPEGKEFKAWR
+1283 PFLAPEGKVFKAWR
-1297 IGENEYAAG
+1297 IGGNEYAAG

-1319 VWNDA
+1319 VWRDA
-1324 YSELEVD
+1324 YSELDVA
-1331 IMPMFP
+1331 IIPMSQ
-1337 DAGEGTTVRIMRDG
+1337 DAGEGATVRIMRDG
-1351 IEIDRVEIMV
+1351 IEIERVEITV
-1361 AGEHAHRWIPYD
+1361 AGGSAHCWIPYD
-1373 SNHEYTFYWESR
+1373 SNREYTFYWESR
-1385 LGVSSWDVDVEI
+1385 LDLSSSSWEVDVNI
-1397 HLGPERIFREFGHN
+1397 HLDSERIFRESGHY
-1411 LEHEYRDRPF
+1411 LELEYRDRPF

-1456 TLTYQRTLPNLEWNA
+1456 TLTYQRTLPNQEWNA

-1483 EADYEVAYFNDMHAY
+1483 EEDYEVAYFNDMHAY

-1544 DATIY
+1544 DATIC

-1575 TAAELDGC
+1575 TAAELEGC
-1583 YAITTEGVWAPVAA
+1583 YAITTEGAWAPVAA

-1625 SKIRIRKMG
+1625 SKIRIRMMG
-1634 DSVATDIDAV
+1634 DNVATDIDAV

-1662 ENPGKGLYIVN
+1662 VNPGKGMYIVN
-1673 GKKVM
+1673 GKKVVL
-1678 MK
+1678 K

>member
-12 FVAMMVPIVGWG
+12 FVAMMVPISTLAEVTTLPVTIGASGYNTFYSPVPISLPNTVKAYAVEGVVGDALSLVEKSDVVANEGVILKGEGTVDLTIASEATSDW
-24 QTNVSTSY
+24 TNN
-32 LPYATAIPDG
+32 L
-42 SFAYTVAGVDGD
+42 
-54 YLDLKQIEGSL
+54 LEGS
-65 ILANTPVI
+65 PVAQTI
-73 LAKSELPNSG
+73 TV
-83 VANASASEYLLG
+83 VA
-95 TLVNQ
+95 
-100 SVTIETGYSYFQL
+100 GYSYFQL
-113 NVEDTI
+113 NEEDAI
-119 WYKVTEESFANDAGK
+119 WYKVTGESFLNGATK
-134 AYLKFPDSMVAG
+134 AYLKLPDHMVAG
-146 KEKLYTIKED
+146 QDKLYTIKNNT
-156 APQNSCGENLTW
+156 PQNSCGENLTW

-181 AMYNFED
+181 AMYNFE
-188 EAAPWFASKDE
+188 AGTAPWYSYKDE

-211 VGNYAFNKCDKITDV
+211 VGHYAFNECSKIADV
-226 VISNGVTTLGTHAFG
+226 VIPNGVTTLGTHAFG

-267 NLTTVNL
+267 NLKTVNL

-280 IGEYSFADCRNLS
+280 IGEYSFADCRKLS
-293 KLNIP
+293 VFNIP

-304 GQWAFR
+304 AQWAFR
-310 KCSFTSLILPST
+310 NCSFTSLILPST
-322 LKTIQSYAFFD
+322 LTAIQSYAFYD
-333 CYELTSLTCL
+333 CYELSSLTCL
-343 ATTPPGLWNEAFA
+343 ATTPPPGLWGEAFA

-367 SGSVDAYKSKEQ
+367 SASIASYQSQEQ
-379 WNAFTILS
+379 WNAFTIQAV
-387 ICSSES
+387 CSSES

-414 NSDGT
+414 NSDGY

-424 AGQLF
+424 AGQLY
-429 WFAEKVNA
+429 WFAAHVSA
-437 DNFSI
+437 DNNNRRSNA
-442 MSVVLTADIDLENR
+442 VLTADIDLENR
-456 LWTPIAHYSDHNSR
+456 KWTPIAYFNEAVNPYVDN
-470 PNRSW
+470 NYY
-475 RGTLDGQN
+475 GVFDGNN

-488 LNVHVTDGSEAG
+488 LNVHVSDGSEAG
-500 LFSRGFLATLRNFG
+500 LFSRITNGTLKNLG
-514 VINATVINDSPQ
+514 VINATVQ
-526 SVRAGVVAG
+526 SDHIIGGNSYRAGVLAG
-535 EFDQCTVSNVFSAG
+535 EINSAIITNVFSSG
-549 NLVVITSNKQKG
+549 SLSILTDNQQKG
-561 GIAGECHQSPLTNCY
+561 GIAGECNNSILTNCY
-576 TTYDILTDTNVHS
+576 TTYGALTATNVRV

-629 TIGSDALPVFG
+629 TIG
-640 GAKVNYG
+640 
-647 YVSCVKG
+647 
-654 YTNAEV
+654 T
-660 SDTPLNHNYENG
+660 
-672 ICSVCGTYEAATD
+672 
-685 SNGDGTYEIGNAG
+685 
-698 QLFWFAEY
+698 
-706 VNSGNYSARAVLTA
+706 
-720 DIDLENRPWTPIG
+720 
-733 YFNDAV
+733 
-739 DPYIDLHYRG
+739 
-749 IFDGQNHIIKNLNV
+749 
-763 HITDGSEAGFF
+763 
-774 SRTRDAS
+774 DAS
-781 LRNFGIVNA
+781 
-790 TVISDPLG
+790 
-798 DKSSRAG
+798 
-805 VVGGELHYTTVDNVY
+805 
-820 TCGNITVITEYP
+820 
-832 QKGGIAGESSATR
+832 
-845 LNNCY
+845 
-850 TTYGILTPTKDVSVN
+850 
-865 NCFYLGNETNASS
+865 
-878 AGSFMTVEQM
+878 
-888 ASGEMAYKL
+888 
-897 GNAYGQTIGTD
+897 
-908 AYPVLGGAKVNYGY
+908 PVLGGAKVYYGY
-922 ISCTAT
+922 LSCTDS
-928 EKAYSNSEVRETQG
+928 EKSYSNDEVLETPN

-952 CSEVTEARW
+952 CSDVAEARW
-961 GTSLANL
+961 GESLANL

-1003 PYLYITGGDFTLDL
+1003 PFLYITGGDFTLDL

-1025 VYGPNVRGGA
+1025 VYGPNVSGGA

-1054 GNITVKDA
+1054 GNITLNNA

-1073 GLMLVHSGGRLNI
+1073 GLMLVRSGGRLNI

-1096 RTNEGAVATI
+1096 RTYEGAVATI

-1121 KVDLSTYTDLPG
+1121 KLDLSTYTDLPG
-1133 IQVRYELDTP
+1133 IQVRYEQDTP

-1157 GIFDEDGVLTEILSG
+1157 GIFDEDGVFTEILSG
-1172 DLSDYTI
+1172 DLSHYTI

-1239 ITVAGNTTITAVWAT
+1239 ITVAGNTTITAVWET

-1275 STLTLPEC
+1275 STVTLPEC
-1283 PFLAPEGKEFKAWR
+1283 PFLAPEGKVFKAWR

-1319 VWNDA
+1319 VWRVA
-1324 YSELEVD
+1324 YSELGVD
-1331 IMPMFP
+1331 IMPMSP
-1337 DAGEGTTVRIMRDG
+1337 DAGEGATVRIMRDG
-1351 IEIDRVEIMV
+1351 IEIERVEITV
-1361 AGEHAHRWIPYD
+1361 AGGSAHCWIPYD
-1373 SNHEYTFYWESR
+1373 SNCEYTFYWESR
-1385 LGVSSWDVDVEI
+1385 LEPSSSSWEVDVNI
-1397 HLGPERIFREFGHN
+1397 HLDSERIFRESGHY
-1411 LEHEYRDRPF
+1411 LELEYRDRPF

-1443 LPEYNVL
+1443 LPEYLVL

-1456 TLTYQRTLPNLEWNA
+1456 TLTYTRTLPNQEWNA

-1483 EADYEVAYFNDMHAY
+1483 EEDYEVAYFNDMHAY

-1544 DATIY
+1544 DATIC

-1583 YAITTEGVWAPVAA
+1583 YAITTEGAWAPVAA

-1625 SKIRIRKMG
+1625 SKIRIRMMG
-1634 DSVATDIDAV
+1634 DNVATDIDAV

-1662 ENPGKGLYIVN
+1662 ENPGKGMYIVN
-1673 GKKVM
+1673 GKKVVL
-1678 MK
+1678 K

>member
-54 YLDLKQIEGSL
+54 YLDLKQIEGSQ
-65 ILANTPVI
+65 IPAGIPVI
-73 LAKSELPNSG
+73 LAESELPNSG
-83 VANASASEYLLG
+83 VASASEYLLG
-95 TLVNQ
+95 TPVDQ

-113 NVEDTI
+113 NVEDAI
-119 WYKVTEESFANDAGK
+119 WYKATGESFVNEGNK
-134 AYLKFPDSMVAG
+134 AYLKFPDSMVTG
-146 KEKLYTIKED
+146 KDKLYTIENN

-168 TLTDGE
+168 SLTDGE

-211 VGNYAFNKCDKITDV
+211 VGNYAFNKCDKIADV
-226 VISNGVTTLGTHAFG
+226 VIPNGVTTLGTHAFG
-241 YCDGLTVV
+241 FCDGLTVV

-254 VKTIGWSAFYTCQ
+254 VQTIGWSAFYECEG
-267 NLTTVNL
+267 LKTVNL

-293 KLNIP
+293 VFNIP

-310 KCSFTSLILPST
+310 NCSFTSLILPST
-322 LKTIQSYAFFD
+322 LTVIQSNAFFD

-356 TMNLSVPIYVP
+356 RMNLSMPIYVP
-367 SGSVDAYKSKEQ
+367 SAFVADYQLQEQ
-379 WNAFTILS
+379 WNAFTIQAV
-387 ICSSES
+387 CSSES

-414 NSDGT
+414 NSDSY

-429 WFAEKVNA
+429 SFAAQVNRGSNYINA
-437 DNFSI
+437 
-442 MSVVLTADIDLENR
+442 VLTADIDLENR
-456 LWTPIAHYSDHNSR
+456 QWTPIGIYSDAYDYPR
-470 PNRSW
+470 YKYT
-475 RGTLDGQN
+475 GTFDGQN
-483 HVIKN
+483 HLVKN
-488 LNVHVTDGSEAG
+488 LNVHVTNGSEG
-500 LFSRGFLATLRNFG
+500 GFFSRGFRATVRNFG
-514 VINATVINDSPQ
+514 VINATVLNDMYNGE
-526 SVRAGVVAG
+526 SVRTGILAG
-535 EFDQCTVSNVFSAG
+535 EFDQCTVENVFTAG
-549 NLVVITSNKQKG
+549 ELIITTDHYQKG
-561 GIAGECHQSPLTNCY
+561 GLAGETNQSVLRNCY
-576 TTYDILTDTNVHS
+576 TTYPCLTVTQSLREVS
-589 ATNCFYLAD
+589 GCYYQAEET
-598 EANASSAG
+598 NASSQG

-615 SGEVAYKL
+615 SGEV
-623 GNAYGQ
+623 
-629 TIGSDALPVFG
+629 
-640 GAKVNYG
+640 
-647 YVSCVKG
+647 
-654 YTNAEV
+654 
-660 SDTPLNHNYENG
+660 
-672 ICSVCGTYEAATD
+672 
-685 SNGDGTYEIGNAG
+685 
-698 QLFWFAEY
+698 
-706 VNSGNYSARAVLTA
+706 
-720 DIDLENRPWTPIG
+720 
-733 YFNDAV
+733 
-739 DPYIDLHYRG
+739 
-749 IFDGQNHIIKNLNV
+749 
-763 HITDGSEAGFF
+763 
-774 SRTRDAS
+774 
-781 LRNFGIVNA
+781 
-790 TVISDPLG
+790 
-798 DKSSRAG
+798 
-805 VVGGELHYTTVDNVY
+805 
-820 TCGNITVITEYP
+820 
-832 QKGGIAGESSATR
+832 
-845 LNNCY
+845 
-850 TTYGILTPTKDVSVN
+850 
-865 NCFYLGNETNASS
+865 
-878 AGSFMTVEQM
+878 
-888 ASGEMAYKL
+888 AYKL

-1025 VYGPNVRGGA
+1025 VYGPNVSGGA

-1073 GLMLVHSGGRLNI
+1073 GLMLVRSGGRLNI

-1096 RTNEGAVATI
+1096 RTYEGAVATI

-1121 KVDLSTYTDLPG
+1121 KLDLSTYTDLPG
-1133 IQVRYELDTP
+1133 IQVRYEQDTP

-1157 GIFDEDGVLTEILSG
+1157 GIFDEDGVFTEILSG
-1172 DLSDYTI
+1172 DLSHYTI

-1187 TVNFDANGGVGEME
+1187 TVNFDANGGAGEME

-1239 ITVAGNTTITAVWAT
+1239 ITVAGNTTITAVWET

-1275 STLTLPEC
+1275 STVTLPEC
-1283 PFLAPEGKEFKAWR
+1283 PFLAPEGKVFKAWR

-1319 VWNDA
+1319 VWRYA
-1324 YSELEVD
+1324 YSELDVA
-1331 IMPMFP
+1331 IIPMSQ
-1337 DAGEGTTVRIMRDG
+1337 DAGVGASVRIMRDG
-1351 IEIDRVEIMV
+1351 IEIERVEITV
-1361 AGEHAHRWIPYD
+1361 AGGSAHCRIPYD
-1373 SNHEYTFYWESR
+1373 SNREYTFYWENR
-1385 LGVSSWDVDVEI
+1385 LEHSSSSWEVDVNI
-1397 HLGPERIFREFGHN
+1397 HLDSERIFRESGHY
-1411 LEHEYRDRPF
+1411 LDHEYRDRPF
-1421 LTIPAKSSAGSTL
+1421 LTIPAKAPAGSTL

-1456 TLTYQRTLPNLEWNA
+1456 TLTYQRTLPNQEWNA

-1483 EADYEVAYFNDMHAY
+1483 EEDYEVAYFNDMHAY

-1544 DATIY
+1544 DATIC

-1583 YAITTEGVWAPVAA
+1583 YAITTEGAWAPVAA

-1606 YLNMEARSGS
+1606 YLNMEVRSGS

-1644 GVEGAGKQVIYD
+1644 GAEGAGKQVIYD

-1662 ENPGKGLYIVN
+1662 VNPGKGMYIVN
-1673 GKKVM
+1673 GKKVVL
-1678 MK
+1678 K

>member
-54 YLDLKQIEGSL
+54 YLDLKQIEGSE
-65 ILANTPVI
+65 IPANTPAI
-73 LAKSELPNSG
+73 LAGAELSNSG
-83 VANASASEYLLG
+83 VANESEYIFG
-95 TLVNQ
+95 TNSNQ
-100 SVTIETGYSYFQL
+100 SITVEAGYSYFQL
-113 NVEDTI
+113 NEEDAI
-119 WYKVTEESFANDAGK
+119 WYKVTGESFLNEAAK
-134 AYLKFPDSMVAG
+134 AYLKLPDHMVAG
-146 KEKLYTIKED
+146 KDKLYTIENN
-156 APQNSCGENLTW
+156 APQNSCGDNLTW
-168 TLTDGE
+168 NLTDGE

-181 AMYNFED
+181 AMYDFE
-188 EAAPWFASKDE
+188 AGTAPWYAYKDE

-211 VGNYAFNKCDKITDV
+211 VGHYAFNECSKIADV
-226 VISNGVTTLGTHAFG
+226 VIPNGVTSLGTHAFG

-254 VKTIGWSAFYTCQ
+254 VKTIGWSAFYECEG
-267 NLTTVNL
+267 LKAVNL

-293 KLNIP
+293 VFNIP

-310 KCSFTSLILPST
+310 NCSFTSLILPST
-322 LKTIQSYAFFD
+322 LTAIQSCAFFD
-333 CYELTSLTCL
+333 CNKLTSLTCL
-343 ATTPPGLWNEAFA
+343 ATTPPPPPGLWDKAFA
-356 TMNLSVPIYVP
+356 TLNSSVSIYVP
-367 SGSVDAYKSKEQ
+367 SASVADYQLQEQ
-379 WNAFTILS
+379 WNAFAIQAV
-387 ICSSES
+387 CSSES

-400 ICTKCGAYEPAVDS
+400 ICTKCGAYEPAVGS
-414 NSDGT
+414 NSDGY

-424 AGQLF
+424 AGQLY
-429 WFAEKVNA
+429 WFAAQVNSGSNHINA
-437 DNFSI
+437 
-442 MSVVLTADIDLENR
+442 VLTADIDLENR
-456 LWTPIAHYSDHNSR
+456 RWTPIGIYSDAYDYPR
-470 PNRSW
+470 YKYT
-475 RGTLDGQN
+475 GTFDGQN
-483 HVIKN
+483 HLVKN
-488 LNVHVTDGSEAG
+488 LNVHVTNGSEG
-500 LFSRGFLATLRNFG
+500 GFFSRGFRATVRNFG
-514 VINATVINDSPQ
+514 VINATVLNDMYNGE
-526 SVRAGVVAG
+526 SVRTGILAG
-535 EFDQCTVSNVFSAG
+535 EFDQCTVENVFTAG
-549 NLVVITSNKQKG
+549 ELIITTDHYQKG
-561 GIAGECHQSPLTNCY
+561 GLAGETNQSVLRNCY
-576 TTYDILTDTNVHS
+576 TTYPCLTVTQSLREVS
-589 ATNCFYLAD
+589 GCYYQAEET
-598 EANASSAG
+598 NASSQG

-615 SGEVAYKL
+615 SGEVAY
-623 GNAYGQ
+623 N
-629 TIGSDALPVFG
+629 
-640 GAKVNYG
+640 
-647 YVSCVKG
+647 
-654 YTNAEV
+654 
-660 SDTPLNHNYENG
+660 
-672 ICSVCGTYEAATD
+672 
-685 SNGDGTYEIGNAG
+685 
-698 QLFWFAEY
+698 
-706 VNSGNYSARAVLTA
+706 
-720 DIDLENRPWTPIG
+720 
-733 YFNDAV
+733 
-739 DPYIDLHYRG
+739 
-749 IFDGQNHIIKNLNV
+749 
-763 HITDGSEAGFF
+763 
-774 SRTRDAS
+774 
-781 LRNFGIVNA
+781 
-790 TVISDPLG
+790 
-798 DKSSRAG
+798 
-805 VVGGELHYTTVDNVY
+805 
-820 TCGNITVITEYP
+820 
-832 QKGGIAGESSATR
+832 
-845 LNNCY
+845 
-850 TTYGILTPTKDVSVN
+850 
-865 NCFYLGNETNASS
+865 
-878 AGSFMTVEQM
+878 
-888 ASGEMAYKL
+888 L

-928 EKAYSNSEVRETQG
+928 EKAYSNSEVHETQG

-1054 GNITVKDA
+1054 GNISVNDA

-1073 GLMLVHSGGRLNI
+1073 GLILVRGRLNI

-1096 RTNEGAVATI
+1096 RTYEGAVATI

-1121 KVDLSTYTDLPG
+1121 KLDLSTYTDLPG
-1133 IQVRYELDTP
+1133 IQVEYELDTP

-1157 GIFDEDGVLTEILSG
+1157 GIFDEDGVFTEILSG
-1172 DLSDYTI
+1172 DLYYYTI

-1239 ITVAGNTTITAVWAT
+1239 ITVAGNTMITAVWET

-1275 STLTLPEC
+1275 STVTLPEC

-1297 IGENEYAAG
+1297 IGENEYATG

-1319 VWNDA
+1319 VWRDA
-1324 YSELEVD
+1324 LAVHELDVD
-1331 IMPMFP
+1331 IMPMSP
-1337 DAGEGTTVRIMRDG
+1337 DAGEGATVRIMRDG
-1351 IEIDRVEIMV
+1351 IEIERVEIMV
-1361 AGEHAHRWIPYD
+1361 AGASAHCWIPYD
-1373 SNHEYTFYWESR
+1373 SNSEYTFYWESR
-1385 LGVSSWDVDVEI
+1385 LGDSSWEVDVNI
-1397 HLGPERIFREFGHN
+1397 HLGPERIFHEFGHY

-1443 LPEYNVL
+1443 LPEYLVL

-1456 TLTYQRTLPNLEWNA
+1456 TLTYQRTLPNQEWNA

-1510 MEIILLSEG
+1510 MEIILLTEG

-1537 ELNLSLT
+1537 ELNLTLT
-1544 DATIY
+1544 DATIC

-1583 YAITTEGVWAPVAA
+1583 YAITTEGAWAPVAA

-1616 PVKVNPAAL
+1616 PVKVNPSAL

-1644 GVEGAGKQVIYD
+1644 GAEGAGKQVIYD

-1662 ENPGKGLYIVN
+1662 VNPGKGMYIVN
-1673 GKKVM
+1673 GKKVVL
-1678 MK
+1678 K

>member
-1 MKHTLKTFLLA
+1 M
-12 FVAMMVPIVGWG
+12 
-24 QTNVSTSY
+24 
-32 LPYATAIPDG
+32 PYATAIPDG

-54 YLDLKQIEGSL
+54 YLDLKQIEGSQ
-65 ILANTPVI
+65 IPAGIPVI
-73 LAKSELPNSG
+73 LAESELPNSG

-95 TLVNQ
+95 TPVNQ

-113 NVEDTI
+113 NVEDAI
-119 WYKVTEESFANDAGK
+119 WYKVTGDSFSNEAFK
-134 AYLKFPDSMVAG
+134 AYLKFPDVMVAG
-146 KEKLYTIKED
+146 KEKLYTIKNNT
-156 APQNSCGENLTW
+156 PQNSCGDNLTW
-168 TLTDGE
+168 NLTDGE

-181 AMYNFED
+181 AMYDFEVGT
-188 EAAPWFASKDE
+188 APWYAYKDE

-211 VGNYAFNKCDKITDV
+211 VGHYAFNECSKIADV
-226 VISNGVTTLGTHAFG
+226 VIPNGVTTLGTHAFG
-241 YCDGLTVV
+241 YCDGLIVV

-254 VKTIGWSAFYTCQ
+254 VTTIGWSAFYACR

-280 IGEYSFADCRNLS
+280 IGEYSFADCGNLS
-293 KLNIP
+293 IINIP

-310 KCSFTSLILPST
+310 NCSFTSLILPST
-322 LKTIQSYAFFD
+322 LAAIQSNVFFD
-333 CYELTSLTCL
+333 CNKLTSLTCL
-343 ATTPPGLWNEAFA
+343 ATTPPELWGEAFA
-356 TMNLSVPIYVP
+356 TMNLSMPIYVP
-367 SGSVDAYKSKEQ
+367 SASVADYQSQEQ
-379 WNAFTILS
+379 WNAFTIQAV
-387 ICSSES
+387 CSSEN

-414 NSDGT
+414 NSDSY

-429 WFAEKVNA
+429 SFAAQVNRGSNNINA
-437 DNFSI
+437 
-442 MSVVLTADIDLENR
+442 VLTADIDLENR
-456 LWTPIAHYSDHNSR
+456 QWTPIGIYSDAYDYPR
-470 PNRSW
+470 YKYT
-475 RGTLDGQN
+475 GTFDGQN
-483 HVIKN
+483 HVVKN
-488 LNVHVTDGSEAG
+488 LNVHVTNGSEG
-500 LFSRGFLATLRNFG
+500 GFFSRGFRATVRNFG
-514 VINATVINDSPQ
+514 VINATVLNDMYNGE
-526 SVRAGVVAG
+526 SVRTGILAG
-535 EFDQCTVSNVFSAG
+535 EFDQCTVENVFTAG
-549 NLVVITSNKQKG
+549 ELIITTDHYQKG
-561 GIAGECHQSPLTNCY
+561 GLAGETNQSVLRNCY
-576 TTYDILTDTNVHS
+576 TTYPCLTVTQSLREVS
-589 ATNCFYLAD
+589 GCYYQAEET
-598 EANASSAG
+598 NASSQG

-615 SGEVAYKL
+615 SGEVAY
-623 GNAYGQ
+623 N
-629 TIGSDALPVFG
+629 
-640 GAKVNYG
+640 
-647 YVSCVKG
+647 
-654 YTNAEV
+654 
-660 SDTPLNHNYENG
+660 
-672 ICSVCGTYEAATD
+672 
-685 SNGDGTYEIGNAG
+685 
-698 QLFWFAEY
+698 
-706 VNSGNYSARAVLTA
+706 
-720 DIDLENRPWTPIG
+720 
-733 YFNDAV
+733 
-739 DPYIDLHYRG
+739 
-749 IFDGQNHIIKNLNV
+749 
-763 HITDGSEAGFF
+763 
-774 SRTRDAS
+774 
-781 LRNFGIVNA
+781 
-790 TVISDPLG
+790 
-798 DKSSRAG
+798 
-805 VVGGELHYTTVDNVY
+805 
-820 TCGNITVITEYP
+820 
-832 QKGGIAGESSATR
+832 
-845 LNNCY
+845 
-850 TTYGILTPTKDVSVN
+850 
-865 NCFYLGNETNASS
+865 
-878 AGSFMTVEQM
+878 
-888 ASGEMAYKL
+888 L

-952 CSEVTEARW
+952 CSDVTEARW

-997 ITTNAD
+997 ITTNVD

-1025 VYGPNVRGGA
+1025 VYGPNVSGGA

-1040 DTSANKDGELIGIY
+1040 DTSANKDGELIGMY
-1054 GNITVKDA
+1054 GNIAVYDA
-1062 TVSILEGTIRD
+1062 TVTILEGTI
-1073 GLMLVHSGGRLNI
+1073 SGGFINLFAGNFNV
-1086 SGGTIATNAI
+1086 SGGVIATSAI
-1096 RTNEGAVATI
+1096 RTRTGSVTTI
-1106 SGGTLTNKRL
+1106 SGGVFTRRAF
-1116 YYSGG
+1116 YYMGG
-1121 KVDLSTYTDLPG
+1121 KLDLSAYPNPSGLNV
-1133 IQVRYELDTP
+1133 IYELDTP
-1143 TVIGPETILLPDDC
+1143 IVVGAETIVLPTGYC
-1157 GIFDEDGVLTEILSG
+1157 IFDNEGFITETLSG
-1172 DLSDYTI
+1172 ANDFTI
-1179 AKLPTIWY
+1179 AEYPTTWY
-1187 TVNFDANGGVGEME
+1187 AVDFDSNGGDGEME
-1201 DANANGKYRLPE
+1201 DASTFGKYRLPE

-1224 KAWSVNEVEYQPNAV
+1224 KAWLVNEVECQPNDV
-1239 ITVAGNTTITAVWAT
+1239 ITITENTTITAVWAT

-1265 VGSLVALKTL
+1265 VGSLVAVKTM
-1275 STLTLPEC
+1275 STVTLPEC
-1283 PFLAPEGKEFKAWR
+1283 PFLAPEGKEFQAWR

-1319 VWNDA
+1319 VWKDA
-1324 YSELEVD
+1324 LAVHSELVVEIV
-1331 IMPMFP
+1331 PMSP
-1337 DAGEGTTVRIMRDG
+1337 DAGEGATVRIMRDG
-1351 IEIDRVEIMV
+1351 IEIDRVEITV
-1361 AGEHAHRWIPYD
+1361 AGELAHRWIPYD
-1373 SNHEYTFYWESR
+1373 SNREYTFYWESR
-1385 LGVSSWDVDVEI
+1385 LGDSSWEVDVNI
-1397 HLGPERIFREFGHN
+1397 HLGPELIFHEFGHY

-1421 LTIPAKSSAGSTL
+1421 LTIPAKASAGSTL

-1443 LPEYNVL
+1443 LPEYKVL

-1456 TLTYQRTLPNLEWNA
+1456 TLTYQRTLPNQEWNA

-1566 ELVGVYEQK
+1566 ELVGIYEQK
-1575 TAAELDGC
+1575 TAAELEGR
-1583 YAITTEGVWAPVAA
+1583 YAITTEGVWAPVAS

-1644 GVEGAGKQVIYD
+1644 GAEGAGKQVIYD

-1662 ENPGKGLYIVN
+1662 VNPGKGMYIVN
-1673 GKKVM
+1673 GKKVVL
-1678 MK
+1678 K

>member
-54 YLDLKQIEGSL
+54 YLDLKQIEGSQ
-65 ILANTPVI
+65 IPANIPVI
-73 LAKSELPNSG
+73 LAESELPNSG

-95 TLVNQ
+95 TLVDQ

-113 NVEDTI
+113 NVEDAI
-119 WYKVTEESFANDAGK
+119 WYKATGESFVNEGNK
-134 AYLKFPDSMVAG
+134 AYLKFPDSMVTG
-146 KEKLYTIKED
+146 KDKLYTIENN
-156 APQNSCGENLTW
+156 APQNSCGDNLTW
-168 TLTDGE
+168 NLNDGE

-181 AMYNFED
+181 AMADFE
-188 EAAPWFASKDE
+188 AGTAPWYSYKDE

-211 VGNYAFNKCDKITDV
+211 VGSYAFNECGKIADV
-226 VISNGVTTLGTHAFG
+226 VIPNGVTSLGTHAFG

-267 NLTTVNL
+267 NLKTVNL

-293 KLNIP
+293 VFNIP

-310 KCSFTSLILPST
+310 NCSFTSLILPST
-322 LKTIQSYAFFD
+322 LTAIQSYVFFD
-333 CYELTSLTCL
+333 CNKLTSLTCL
-343 ATTPPGLWNEAFA
+343 ATTPPPGLWGEAFA
-356 TMNLSVPIYVP
+356 TMNLSMPIYVP
-367 SGSVDAYKSKEQ
+367 SGSLDAYKSKGQ
-379 WNAFTILS
+379 WNAFTILP

-414 NSDGT
+414 NSDGY

-424 AGQLF
+424 AGQLY
-429 WFAEKVNA
+429 WFAAHVSA
-437 DNFSI
+437 DNRNRRSNA
-442 MSVVLTADIDLENR
+442 VLTADIDLENR
-456 LWTPIAHYSDHNSR
+456 KWTPIAYFNEAVNPYVDN
-470 PNRSW
+470 NYY
-475 RGTLDGQN
+475 GVFDGNN

-488 LNVHVTDGSEAG
+488 LNVHVSDGSEAG
-500 LFSRGFLATLRNFG
+500 LFSRITNGTLKNLG
-514 VINATVINDSPQ
+514 VINATVQ
-526 SVRAGVVAG
+526 SDHIIGGNSYRAGVLAG
-535 EFDQCTVSNVFSAG
+535 EINDAFITNVFSSGALSILTD
-549 NLVVITSNKQKG
+549 NQQKG
-561 GIAGECHQSPLTNCY
+561 GIAGECNNSILTNCY
-576 TTYDILTDTNVHS
+576 TTYGALTATNVRV

-598 EANASSAG
+598 EANANSAG

-629 TIGSDALPVFG
+629 TIG
-640 GAKVNYG
+640 
-647 YVSCVKG
+647 
-654 YTNAEV
+654 T
-660 SDTPLNHNYENG
+660 
-672 ICSVCGTYEAATD
+672 
-685 SNGDGTYEIGNAG
+685 
-698 QLFWFAEY
+698 
-706 VNSGNYSARAVLTA
+706 
-720 DIDLENRPWTPIG
+720 
-733 YFNDAV
+733 
-739 DPYIDLHYRG
+739 
-749 IFDGQNHIIKNLNV
+749 
-763 HITDGSEAGFF
+763 
-774 SRTRDAS
+774 DAS
-781 LRNFGIVNA
+781 
-790 TVISDPLG
+790 
-798 DKSSRAG
+798 
-805 VVGGELHYTTVDNVY
+805 
-820 TCGNITVITEYP
+820 
-832 QKGGIAGESSATR
+832 
-845 LNNCY
+845 
-850 TTYGILTPTKDVSVN
+850 
-865 NCFYLGNETNASS
+865 
-878 AGSFMTVEQM
+878 
-888 ASGEMAYKL
+888 
-897 GNAYGQTIGTD
+897 
-908 AYPVLGGAKVNYGY
+908 PVLGGAKVYYGY
-922 ISCTAT
+922 LSCTDS
-928 EKAYSNSEVRETQG
+928 EKSYSNDELLETPT

-952 CSEVTEARW
+952 CSDVAEARW
-961 GTSLANL
+961 GASAENL
-968 TQAGTLKEALAAAM
+968 TQYGTLKEAFAAAM
-982 SGSANYILMQKDVAG
+982 SGSANYIQMQKDVAG
-997 ITTNAD
+997 MTDSHNPTF
-1003 PYLYITGGDFTLDL
+1003 YIEGGDFTLDL
-1017 NGCSLTCD
+1017 NGYSLTFEQ
-1025 VYGPNVRGGA
+1025 YGAAVQGGA
-1035 NLIIT
+1035 NWVIT
-1040 DTSANKDGELIGIY
+1040 DTSAGKNGELISDWHIVLYDANVTFSEGTVMGDMIIVY
-1054 GNITVKDA
+1054 GEGKLNITGGTFA
-1062 TVSILEGTIRD
+1062 AEAIRPHEGSVTT
-1073 GLMLVHSGGRLNI
+1073 I
-1086 SGGTIATNAI
+1086 SGGTITDLLFYYN
-1096 RTNEGAVATI
+1096 
-1106 SGGTLTNKRL
+1106 GGE
-1116 YYSGG
+1116 
-1121 KVDLSTYTDLPG
+1121 VDLSACADPSKVK
-1133 IQVRYELDTP
+1133 VRYQLGYT
-1143 TVIGPETILLPDDC
+1143 TVIGPETILLPNDYAL
-1157 GIFDEDGVLTEILSG
+1157 FDADGVIAEILSA
-1172 DLSDYTI
+1172 DNIYTI
-1179 AKLPTIWY
+1179 AELPTTWY
-1187 TVNFDANGGVGEME
+1187 AVNFDANGGAGEME

-1239 ITVAGNTTITAVWAT
+1239 ITVAGNTTITAVWET

-1275 STLTLPEC
+1275 STATLPEC
-1283 PFLAPEGKEFKAWR
+1283 PFLAPEGKVFKAWR

-1319 VWNDA
+1319 VWRDA
-1324 YSELEVD
+1324 YSELNVD
-1331 IMPMFP
+1331 IMPMSP
-1337 DAGEGTTVRIMRDG
+1337 DAGEGATVRILRDG
-1351 IEIDRVEIMV
+1351 IEIERVKITV
-1361 AGEHAHRWIPYD
+1361 AGGPAHCRIPYD
-1373 SNHEYTFYWESR
+1373 SNREYTFYWENR
-1385 LGVSSWDVDVEI
+1385 LEHSSSSWEVDVNI
-1397 HLGPERIFREFGHN
+1397 HLDSERIFREFGHY
-1411 LEHEYRDRPF
+1411 LDHEYRDIPF

-1456 TLTYQRTLPNLEWNA
+1456 TLTYQRTLPNQEWNA

-1531 KSEAAK
+1531 KSETAK

-1544 DATIY
+1544 DATIC

-1583 YAITTEGVWAPVAA
+1583 YAITTEGAWAPVAA

-1625 SKIRIRKMG
+1625 SKIRIRMMG
-1634 DSVATDIDAV
+1634 DNVATDIDAV
-1644 GVEGAGKQVIYD
+1644 GAEGAGKQVIYD

-1673 GKKVM
+1673 GKKVVL
-1678 MK
+1678 K

>member
-24 QTNVSTSY
+24 QTNVSTFY

-65 ILANTPVI
+65 IPANTPVI
-73 LAKSELPNSG
+73 IADSELPNSG
-83 VANASASEYLLG
+83 VANASEYLLG
-95 TLVNQ
+95 TPVNQ

-113 NVEDTI
+113 NVEDAI
-119 WYKVTEESFANDAGK
+119 WYKVTGESFVNDASK

-168 TLTDGE
+168 SLTDGE

-188 EAAPWFASKDE
+188 GAAPWFTSKDE

-211 VGNYAFNKCDKITDV
+211 VGDYAFNKCDKITDV

-241 YCDGLTVV
+241 FCDGLTVV
-249 SLPPS
+249 SLPAS
-254 VKTIGWSAFYTCQ
+254 VKTIGWSAFYGCR

-280 IGEYSFADCRNLS
+280 IGEYSFADCGNLS

-304 GQWAFR
+304 AQWAFR
-310 KCSFTSLILPST
+310 NCSFTSLILPST
-322 LKTIQSYAFFD
+322 LTAIQGFVFYD
-333 CYELTSLTCL
+333 CNELTSLTCL
-343 ATTPPGLWNEAFA
+343 ATTPPGLWSEAFA

-367 SGSVDAYKSKEQ
+367 SGSLDAYKSIGQ
-379 WNAFTILS
+379 WNAFTILP

-414 NSDGT
+414 NSDGY

-429 WFAEKVNA
+429 WFAAHVNSGNRSSSA
-437 DNFSI
+437 V
-442 MSVVLTADIDLENR
+442 MTADIDLENR
-456 LWTPIAHYSDHNSR
+456 KWSPIGYYTDDPYVDNCYK
-470 PNRSW
+470 
-475 RGTLDGQN
+475 GVFDGNN

-488 LNVHVTDGSEAG
+488 LNVHVSDGSEAG
-500 LFSRGFLATLRNFG
+500 LFSRITYGTLKNLG
-514 VINATVINDSPQ
+514 VINATVQ
-526 SVRAGVVAG
+526 SDRIIGGNSYRAGVLAG
-535 EFDQCTVSNVFSAG
+535 EINDAIITNVFSSGALSIVTD
-549 NLVVITSNKQKG
+549 NQQKG
-561 GIAGECHQSPLTNCY
+561 GIAGECNYSVLTNCY
-576 TTYDILTDTNVHS
+576 TTYGALTATNVRV

-629 TIGSDALPVFG
+629 TIGTDASPVFG
-640 GAKVNYG
+640 GAKVFYG
-647 YVSCVKG
+647 YSSCTDSEKS
-654 YTNAEV
+654 YSNEELPE
-660 SDTPLNHNYENG
+660 TPIHNY
-672 ICSVCGTYEAATD
+672 
-685 SNGDGTYEIGNAG
+685 
-698 QLFWFAEY
+698 
-706 VNSGNYSARAVLTA
+706 
-720 DIDLENRPWTPIG
+720 
-733 YFNDAV
+733 
-739 DPYIDLHYRG
+739 
-749 IFDGQNHIIKNLNV
+749 K
-763 HITDGSEAGFF
+763 
-774 SRTRDAS
+774 
-781 LRNFGIVNA
+781 
-790 TVISDPLG
+790 
-798 DKSSRAG
+798 
-805 VVGGELHYTTVDNVY
+805 
-820 TCGNITVITEYP
+820 
-832 QKGGIAGESSATR
+832 
-845 LNNCY
+845 
-850 TTYGILTPTKDVSVN
+850 
-865 NCFYLGNETNASS
+865 
-878 AGSFMTVEQM
+878 
-888 ASGEMAYKL
+888 
-897 GNAYGQTIGTD
+897 
-908 AYPVLGGAKVNYGY
+908 
-922 ISCTAT
+922 
-928 EKAYSNSEVRETQG
+928 
-942 HNYID
+942 D

-952 CSEVTEARW
+952 CSDVAEARW
-961 GTSLANL
+961 GESLANL
-968 TQAGTLKEALAAAM
+968 THAGTMKEAFAAAM
-982 SGSANYILMQKDVAG
+982 SGSANYIQMQKDVAG
-997 ITTNAD
+997 MTDSHNPTF
-1003 PYLYITGGDFTLDL
+1003 YIEGGDFTLDL
-1017 NGCSLTCD
+1017 NGYSLTFEQ
-1025 VYGPNVRGGA
+1025 YGATVQDGA
-1035 NLIIT
+1035 NWVIT
-1040 DTSANKDGELIGIY
+1040 DTSADKNGELICEMSIVLYDANVTFSEGTVMGDMIVVF
-1054 GNITVKDA
+1054 GEGKLNITGGTFA
-1062 TVSILEGTIRD
+1062 TEAIRPHEGSVTT
-1073 GLMLVHSGGRLNI
+1073 I
-1086 SGGTIATNAI
+1086 SGGTITDLLFYYN
-1096 RTNEGAVATI
+1096 
-1106 SGGTLTNKRL
+1106 GGE
-1116 YYSGG
+1116 
-1121 KVDLSTYTDLPG
+1121 VDLSACADPSKVK
-1133 IQVRYELDTP
+1133 VRYQLGYT
-1143 TVIGPETILLPDDC
+1143 TVIGSETILLPNDYAF
-1157 GIFDEDGVLTEILSG
+1157 FDADGVIAEILSA
-1172 DLSDYTI
+1172 DNVYTI
-1179 AKLPTIWY
+1179 AELPTTWY

-1275 STLTLPEC
+1275 STVTLPEC
-1283 PFLAPEGKEFKAWR
+1283 PFLAPEDKEFKAWR

-1319 VWNDA
+1319 VWRDA
-1324 YSELEVD
+1324 YSKLNVF
-1331 IMPMFP
+1331 IFPMSS
-1337 DAGEGTTVRIMRDG
+1337 DAGEGATVRIMRDG

-1361 AGEHAHRWIPYD
+1361 AGEPADCLIPYD
-1373 SNHEYTFYWESR
+1373 SNREYTFYWES
-1385 LGVSSWDVDVEI
+1385 GFEPSSWEVEVNI
-1397 HLGPERIFREFGHN
+1397 HLGPERIFRESGHY
-1411 LEHEYRDRPF
+1411 LEHEDRDRPF
-1421 LTIPAKSSAGSTL
+1421 LTIPAKASAGSTL

-1456 TLTYQRTLPNLEWNA
+1456 TLTYQRTLPNQEWNA

-1537 ELNLSLT
+1537 ELNISLT
-1544 DATIY
+1544 DATIC

-1583 YAITTEGVWAPVAA
+1583 YAITTEGAWAPVAA

-1606 YLNMEARSGS
+1606 YLNMETRSGS

-1644 GVEGAGKQVIYD
+1644 GAEGAGKQVIYD

-1662 ENPGKGLYIVN
+1662 VNPGKGMYIVN
-1673 GKKVM
+1673 GKKVVL
-1678 MK
+1678 K

>member
-24 QTNVSTSY
+24 QTNVSTFY
-32 LPYATAIPDG
+32 LPYTTAIPDG
-42 SFAYTVAGVDGD
+42 VLAYTVAGVDGD
-54 YLDLKQIEGSL
+54 YLDLKQIEGSQ
-65 ILANTPVI
+65 IPANTPVI
-73 LAKSELPNSG
+73 LAESELPNSG

-95 TLVNQ
+95 TLVDQ

-113 NVEDTI
+113 NVEDAI
-119 WYKVTEESFANDAGK
+119 WYKATGESFVNEAFK
-134 AYLKFPDSMVAG
+134 AYLKFPDSMVTG
-146 KEKLYTIKED
+146 KDKLYTIENN
-156 APQNSCGENLTW
+156 APQNSCGANLTW
-168 TLTDGE
+168 SLTDGE

-181 AMYNFED
+181 VMYDFE
-188 EAAPWFASKDE
+188 AGTAPWYSYKDE

-211 VGNYAFNKCDKITDV
+211 VGHYAFNECSKIADV
-226 VISNGVTTLGTHAFG
+226 VIPNGVTTLGTHAFG

-267 NLTTVNL
+267 NLKTVNL

-280 IGEYSFADCRNLS
+280 IGEYSFADCRKLS
-293 KLNIP
+293 VFNIP

-310 KCSFTSLILPST
+310 NCSFTSLILPST
-322 LKTIQSYAFFD
+322 LTAIQSYVFFD
-333 CYELTSLTCL
+333 CNKLTSLTCL
-343 ATTPPGLWNEAFA
+343 ATTPPPGLWGEAFA
-356 TMNLSVPIYVP
+356 TMNLSMPIYVP
-367 SGSVDAYKSKEQ
+367 SGSLDAYKSKDQ
-379 WNAFTILS
+379 WNAFTILP

-414 NSDGT
+414 NSDGY

-429 WFAEKVNA
+429 SFAAQVNRGSNYINA
-437 DNFSI
+437 
-442 MSVVLTADIDLENR
+442 VLTADIDLENR
-456 LWTPIAHYSDHNSR
+456 QWTPIGIYSDAYDYPR
-470 PNRSW
+470 YKYT
-475 RGTLDGQN
+475 GTFDGQN
-483 HVIKN
+483 HLVKN
-488 LNVHVTDGSEAG
+488 LNVHVTNGSEG
-500 LFSRGFLATLRNFG
+500 GFFSRGYLATVRNFG
-514 VINATVINDSPQ
+514 VINATVLNDMYNGE
-526 SVRAGVVAG
+526 SVRTGILAG
-535 EFDQCTVSNVFSAG
+535 EFDQCTVENVFTAG
-549 NLVVITSNKQKG
+549 ELIITTDHYQKG
-561 GIAGECHQSPLTNCY
+561 GLAGETNQSVLRNCY
-576 TTYDILTDTNVHS
+576 TTYPCLTVTQSLREVS
-589 ATNCFYLAD
+589 GCYYQAEET
-598 EANASSAG
+598 NASSQG

-629 TIGSDALPVFG
+629 TIG
-640 GAKVNYG
+640 
-647 YVSCVKG
+647 
-654 YTNAEV
+654 
-660 SDTPLNHNYENG
+660 
-672 ICSVCGTYEAATD
+672 
-685 SNGDGTYEIGNAG
+685 
-698 QLFWFAEY
+698 
-706 VNSGNYSARAVLTA
+706 
-720 DIDLENRPWTPIG
+720 
-733 YFNDAV
+733 
-739 DPYIDLHYRG
+739 
-749 IFDGQNHIIKNLNV
+749 
-763 HITDGSEAGFF
+763 
-774 SRTRDAS
+774 
-781 LRNFGIVNA
+781 
-790 TVISDPLG
+790 
-798 DKSSRAG
+798 
-805 VVGGELHYTTVDNVY
+805 
-820 TCGNITVITEYP
+820 
-832 QKGGIAGESSATR
+832 
-845 LNNCY
+845 
-850 TTYGILTPTKDVSVN
+850 
-865 NCFYLGNETNASS
+865 
-878 AGSFMTVEQM
+878 
-888 ASGEMAYKL
+888 
-897 GNAYGQTIGTD
+897 TD
-908 AYPVLGGAKVNYGY
+908 AYPILGGAKVNYGY

-928 EKAYSNSEVRETQG
+928 EKSYSNDELLETPT

-961 GTSLANL
+961 GESLANL

-997 ITTNAD
+997 ITTNVD

-1025 VYGPNVRGGA
+1025 VYGPNVSGGA

-1054 GNITVKDA
+1054 GNISVNDA

-1073 GLMLVHSGGRLNI
+1073 GLILVRGRLNI

-1096 RTNEGAVATI
+1096 RTYEGAVATI

-1121 KVDLSTYTDLPG
+1121 KLDLSTYTDLPG
-1133 IQVRYELDTP
+1133 IDVRYEQDTP

-1157 GIFDEDGVLTEILSG
+1157 GIFDEDGVFTEILSG
-1172 DLSDYTI
+1172 DLSHYTI

-1187 TVNFDANGGVGEME
+1187 TVNFDANGGAGEME

-1239 ITVAGNTTITAVWAT
+1239 ITVAGNTTITAVWET

-1265 VGSLVALKTL
+1265 VGSLVAVKTL
-1275 STLTLPEC
+1275 NTVTLPEC
-1283 PFLAPEGKEFKAWR
+1283 PFLAPEGKVFKAWR
-1297 IGENEYAAG
+1297 IGGNEYAAG

-1319 VWNDA
+1319 VWRDA
-1324 YSELEVD
+1324 LAVDELVVD
-1331 IMPMFP
+1331 IMPMIP
-1337 DAGEGTTVRIMRDG
+1337 EAGEEAILRIIRDG
-1351 IEIDRVEIMV
+1351 GESLEIMV
-1361 AGEHAHRWIPYD
+1361 TGERAHFFIPYD
-1373 SNHEYTFYWESR
+1373 SNSEYTFYWDAR
-1385 LGVSSWDVDVEI
+1385 LGVSSWEVDVAI
-1397 HLGPERIFREFGHN
+1397 HLGPELVFRESSHY

-1421 LTIPAKSSAGSTL
+1421 LTIPAKASAGSTL

-1456 TLTYQRTLPNLEWNA
+1456 TLTYQRTLPNQEWNA

-1483 EADYEVAYFNDMHAY
+1483 EEDYEVAYFNDMHAY

-1544 DATIY
+1544 DATIC

-1566 ELVGVYEQK
+1566 ELAGVYEQK

-1583 YAITTEGVWAPVAA
+1583 YAITTEGAWAPVAA

-1625 SKIRIRKMG
+1625 SKIRIRMMG
-1634 DSVATDIDAV
+1634 DNVATDIDAV
-1644 GVEGAGKQVIYD
+1644 GAEGAGKQVIYD

-1673 GKKVM
+1673 GKKVVL
-1678 MK
+1678 K

>member
-24 QTNVSTSY
+24 QTNLFTST
-32 LPYATAIPDG
+32 
-42 SFAYTVAGVDGD
+42 
-54 YLDLKQIEGSL
+54 
-65 ILANTPVI
+65 
-73 LAKSELPNSG
+73 
-83 VANASASEYLLG
+83 
-95 TLVNQ
+95 
-100 SVTIETGYSYFQL
+100 
-113 NVEDTI
+113 
-119 WYKVTEESFANDAGK
+119 
-134 AYLKFPDSMVAG
+134 
-146 KEKLYTIKED
+146 
-156 APQNSCGENLTW
+156 PQNSCGENLTW
-168 TLTDGE
+168 SLTDGE

-211 VGNYAFNKCDKITDV
+211 VGDYAFNKCDKIADV
-226 VISNGVTTLGTHAFG
+226 VIPNGVTTLGTHAFG

-254 VKTIGWSAFYTCQ
+254 VKTIGWSAFYACR

-280 IGEYSFADCRNLS
+280 IGEYSFADCGNLS

-310 KCSFTSLILPST
+310 NCSFTSLILPST
-322 LKTIQSYAFFD
+322 LTAIQSCAFFD
-333 CYELTSLTCL
+333 CNELTSLTCL
-343 ATTPPGLWNEAFA
+343 ATTPPELWNEAFA
-356 TMNLSVPIYVP
+356 TMNLSMPIYVP
-367 SGSVDAYKSKEQ
+367 STSVADYQSQ
-379 WNAFTILS
+379 DPWNTFTIQAV
-387 ICSSES
+387 CSGES

-414 NSDGT
+414 NSDGY

-429 WFAEKVNA
+429 SFAAQVNRGSNYINA
-437 DNFSI
+437 
-442 MSVVLTADIDLENR
+442 VLTADIDLENR
-456 LWTPIAHYSDHNSR
+456 QWTPIGIYSDAYDYPR
-470 PNRSW
+470 YKYT
-475 RGTLDGQN
+475 GTFDGQN
-483 HVIKN
+483 HLVKN
-488 LNVHVTDGSEAG
+488 LNVHVTNGSEG
-500 LFSRGFLATLRNFG
+500 GFFSRGFRATVRNFG
-514 VINATVINDSPQ
+514 VINATVLNDMYNGE
-526 SVRAGVVAG
+526 SVRTGILAG
-535 EFDQCTVSNVFSAG
+535 EFDQCTVENVFTAG
-549 NLVVITSNKQKG
+549 ELIITTDHYQKG
-561 GIAGECHQSPLTNCY
+561 GLAGETNQSVLRNCY
-576 TTYDILTDTNVHS
+576 TTYPCLTVTQSLREVS
-589 ATNCFYLAD
+589 GCYYQAEET
-598 EANASSAG
+598 NASSQG

-615 SGEVAYKL
+615 SGEVAY
-623 GNAYGQ
+623 N
-629 TIGSDALPVFG
+629 
-640 GAKVNYG
+640 
-647 YVSCVKG
+647 
-654 YTNAEV
+654 
-660 SDTPLNHNYENG
+660 
-672 ICSVCGTYEAATD
+672 
-685 SNGDGTYEIGNAG
+685 
-698 QLFWFAEY
+698 
-706 VNSGNYSARAVLTA
+706 
-720 DIDLENRPWTPIG
+720 
-733 YFNDAV
+733 
-739 DPYIDLHYRG
+739 
-749 IFDGQNHIIKNLNV
+749 
-763 HITDGSEAGFF
+763 
-774 SRTRDAS
+774 
-781 LRNFGIVNA
+781 
-790 TVISDPLG
+790 
-798 DKSSRAG
+798 
-805 VVGGELHYTTVDNVY
+805 
-820 TCGNITVITEYP
+820 
-832 QKGGIAGESSATR
+832 
-845 LNNCY
+845 
-850 TTYGILTPTKDVSVN
+850 
-865 NCFYLGNETNASS
+865 
-878 AGSFMTVEQM
+878 
-888 ASGEMAYKL
+888 L

-1025 VYGPNVRGGA
+1025 VYGPNVSGGA

-1073 GLMLVHSGGRLNI
+1073 GLMLVRSGGRLNI

-1096 RTNEGAVATI
+1096 RTYEGAVATI
-1106 SGGTLTNKRL
+1106 SGGTLTNKLL

-1133 IQVRYELDTP
+1133 IQVRYEQDTP

-1157 GIFDEDGVLTEILSG
+1157 GIFDEDGVFTEILSG

-1187 TVNFDANGGVGEME
+1187 TVNFDANGGAGEME

-1219 EGKMF
+1219 EGKIF
-1224 KAWSVNEVEYQPNAV
+1224 KAWLVNEVEYQPNAV

-1275 STLTLPEC
+1275 STVTLPEC

-1319 VWNDA
+1319 VWRDA
-1324 YSELEVD
+1324 YSELDVA
-1331 IMPMFP
+1331 IIPNSQ
-1337 DAGEGTTVRIMRDG
+1337 DAGEGTTVLIMRDG

-1361 AGEHAHRWIPYD
+1361 AGEHAHRWIPYY

-1443 LPEYNVL
+1443 LPEYLVL

-1456 TLTYQRTLPNLEWNA
+1456 TLTYQRTLPNQEWNA

-1483 EADYEVAYFNDMHAY
+1483 EADYEVAYFNDMHSY
-1498 DRNTDGQIDELE
+1498 DRNRDGEIDELE
-1510 MEIILLSEG
+1510 MEIILIDEG

-1524 HPYLIRA
+1524 HPYFIRA
-1531 KSEAAK
+1531 TSDDAK
-1537 ELNLSLT
+1537 DLELVLN
-1544 DATIY
+1544 DVTICE
-1549 NTEDRTTIT
+1549 TENAQLT
-1558 CSSAYMNF
+1558 CSS
-1566 ELVGVYEQK
+1566 VYTK
-1575 TAAELDGC
+1575 FDLNGSYAKKSAAELEGC
-1583 YAITTEGVWAPVAA
+1583 YAISTEGVWAPLADGTA
-1597 GAVLNPFRL
+1597 LNPFRF
-1606 YLNMEARSGS
+1606 YLEITQLAGS
-1616 PVKVNPAAL
+1616 PVKVSSHAL
-1625 SKIRIRKMG
+1625 KSIRIRLNGQG
-1634 DSVATDIDAV
+1634 DTTDIQEVPTTTTDAAV
-1644 GVEGAGKQVIYD
+1644 YD

-1662 ENPGKGLYIVN
+1662 VNPGKGVYIVN

>member
-1 MKHTLKTFLLA
+1 
-12 FVAMMVPIVGWG
+12 MVPIVGWG

-54 YLDLKQIEGSL
+54 YLDLKQIEGSQ
-65 ILANTPVI
+65 IPANTPVI
-73 LAKSELPNSG
+73 LAESELPNSG

-113 NVEDTI
+113 NVEDAI
-119 WYKVTEESFANDAGK
+119 WYKATGESFVNDAGK
-134 AYLKFPDSMVAG
+134 AYLKFSDSMVAG
-146 KEKLYTIKED
+146 KEKLYTIKNNT
-156 APQNSCGENLTW
+156 PQNSCGENLTW

-211 VGNYAFNKCDKITDV
+211 VGDYAFNKCDKITDV

-241 YCDGLTVV
+241 FCDGLTVV
-249 SLPPS
+249 SLPAS
-254 VKTIGWSAFYTCQ
+254 VKTIGWSAFYTCR

-310 KCSFTSLILPST
+310 NCSFTSLILPST
-322 LKTIQSYAFFD
+322 LKTIQSCAFYE
-333 CYELTSLTCL
+333 CCELTSLTCL
-343 ATTPPGLWNEAFA
+343 ATTPPGLWGEAFA

-379 WNAFTILS
+379 WNAFTIKVV
-387 ICSSES
+387 CSSES

-414 NSDGT
+414 NSDG
-419 YEIGN
+419 YYKIGN
-424 AGQLF
+424 AGQL
-429 WFAEKVNA
+429 
-437 DNFSI
+437 
-442 MSVVLTADIDLENR
+442 
-456 LWTPIAHYSDHNSR
+456 Y
-470 PNRSW
+470 
-475 RGTLDGQN
+475 
-483 HVIKN
+483 
-488 LNVHVTDGSEAG
+488 
-500 LFSRGFLATLRNFG
+500 
-514 VINATVINDSPQ
+514 
-526 SVRAGVVAG
+526 
-535 EFDQCTVSNVFSAG
+535 
-549 NLVVITSNKQKG
+549 
-561 GIAGECHQSPLTNCY
+561 
-576 TTYDILTDTNVHS
+576 
-589 ATNCFYLAD
+589 
-598 EANASSAG
+598 
-606 TAVTAAQMA
+606 
-615 SGEVAYKL
+615 
-623 GNAYGQ
+623 
-629 TIGSDALPVFG
+629 
-640 GAKVNYG
+640 
-647 YVSCVKG
+647 
-654 YTNAEV
+654 
-660 SDTPLNHNYENG
+660 
-672 ICSVCGTYEAATD
+672 
-685 SNGDGTYEIGNAG
+685 
-698 QLFWFAEY
+698 WFAEY

-908 AYPVLGGAKVNYGY
+908 ASPVLGGAKVNYGY

-952 CSEVTEARW
+952 CSDVAEACWGASLERLTSWGTYSEAISAAEAGRAAYVKLNKDVTSVTEIHS
-961 GTSLANL
+961 GT
-968 TQAGTLKEALAAAM
+968 
-982 SGSANYILMQKDVAG
+982 
-997 ITTNAD
+997 
-1003 PYLYITGGDFTLDL
+1003 FTLDVNGHVMRVSDYVL
-1017 NGCSLTCD
+1017 NIK
-1025 VYGPNVRGGA
+1025 GA
-1035 NLIIT
+1035 NVTIT
-1040 DTSANKDGELIGIY
+1040 DSSDGPVGILHNDNFWHRAIMASN
-1054 GNITVKDA
+1054 GA
-1062 TVSILEGTIRD
+1062 TVYIEKVQVMGAGAVEVLESSNVTIASGTYSSTEHPTVENKSGTLTIL
-1073 GLMLVHSGGRLNI
+1073 
-1086 SGGTIATNAI
+1086 GGTFQTETEATVTSIKSAI
-1096 RTNEGAVATI
+1096 RTTI
-1106 SGGTLTNKRL
+1106 SGGTFAEGYDATIIYETGVL
-1116 YYSGG
+1116 
-1121 KVDLSTYTDLPG
+1121 DLSGWANPAGISVYTYDDVPLGASTISLPTDYLFFNGEEVATEVLNPG
-1133 IQVRYELDTP
+1133 TK
-1143 TVIGPETILLPDDC
+1143 
-1157 GIFDEDGVLTEILSG
+1157 
-1172 DLSDYTI
+1172 YTI
-1179 AKLPTIWY
+1179 RKAEIF
-1187 TVNFDANGGVGEME
+1187 TVAFDANGGTGEME
-1201 DANANGKYRLPE
+1201 DVSTYSNYRLPE

-1265 VGSLVALKTL
+1265 VGSLVALKTS
-1275 STLTLPEC
+1275 STVTLPEC

-1324 YSELEVD
+1324 LVVHELDVA
-1331 IMPMFP
+1331 IFPMIP
-1337 DAGEGTTVRIMRDG
+1337 DAGEGATVRIMRDG
-1351 IEIDRVEIMV
+1351 IEIDRVEITV
-1361 AGEHAHRWIPYD
+1361 AGEPAHCWIPYD
-1373 SNHEYTFYWESR
+1373 SNREYTFYWESR
-1385 LGVSSWDVDVEI
+1385 LGDSSWEVDVNI
-1397 HLGPERIFREFGHN
+1397 HLGPELIFHEFGHY

-1421 LTIPAKSSAGSTL
+1421 LTIPAKASAGSTL

-1483 EADYEVAYFNDMHAY
+1483 EADYEVAYFNDMHSY
-1498 DRNTDGQIDELE
+1498 DRNRDGEIDELE
-1510 MEIILLSEG
+1510 MEIILIDEG

-1524 HPYLIRA
+1524 HPYFIRA
-1531 KSEAAK
+1531 TSDDAK
-1537 ELNLSLT
+1537 DLDLVLN
-1544 DATIY
+1544 DVTICE
-1549 NTEDRTTIT
+1549 TENAQLT
-1558 CSSAYMNF
+1558 CSS
-1566 ELVGVYEQK
+1566 VYTK
-1575 TAAELDGC
+1575 FDLNGSYAKKSAAELEGC
-1583 YAITTEGVWAPVAA
+1583 YAISTEGAWAPLADGTA
-1597 GAVLNPFRL
+1597 LNPFRF
-1606 YLNMEARSGS
+1606 YLEITQLAGS
-1616 PVKVNPAAL
+1616 PVKVSSHAL
-1625 SKIRIRKMG
+1625 KSIRIRLNGQG
-1634 DSVATDIDAV
+1634 DTTDIQEVPTTTTDAAV
-1644 GVEGAGKQVIYD
+1644 YD

-1662 ENPGKGLYIVN
+1662 VNPGKGVYIVN